1 MSACYHCQQPIPPG
15 INITDDH
22 GHHYCCHACQAV
34 AQIINA
40 HHLDQYY
47 QVRDRPAPRPEH
59 PYDPAH
65 WQAYDIPEIAA
76 QYTYKDGDE
85 QEIHLYIDGLHCAAC
100 TWLISRALQD
110 AHGISHARINLGTGL
125 AEIRWRDTP
134 LSAILATI
142 ASLGYTPNL
151 HTPDKNDDNQRRE
164 RNHDLLRLI
173 VAGLGMMQV
182 MMFATGLYTGAW
194 HGIDR
199 EYEQLLRWISLLC
212 SAPVMLYAGYPYL
225 KNAWLGLRHR
235 QPNMDLPIALACAGA
250 WLASLYHTV
259 IGRGEIYY
267 DGVTMFIFFI
277 SISRYLEAHTRR
289 RARHNQQ
296 HFARLLPDAVYKYND
311 SGETQLVPLP
321 TIQPGDHIRVLPT
334 HTIPVDGEIT
344 HGASRID
351 EQMLTGESTPQY
363 KTIGDRVHAGSTNLQ
378 SPLDI
383 RVSQTG
389 QQTTLAAIRRISARA
404 EQHRS
409 PQIDRNEALAQHT
422 VLAVLIFAAAGYLL
436 WQFID
441 PARAF
446 DIALAILVATCPCA
460 LSLATPTVLTAALNH
475 AHKHHILIKN
485 SNTLDRLNHI
495 RRILFDK
502 TGTLTQGKYQLQ
514 QSDYYGNPARLLAI
528 AKTLETHSTHPI
540 AWYYSQQPVATVSMD
555 NIEQHS
561 GKGIS
566 GDCDGSRWHIGSAAY
581 MQENGVEGFP
591 PSPCGG
597 GDGGGVRPH
606 TAAAETSTELPP
618 PPVGEGWGGVR
629 SHTADAESSTEQPPL
644 LQGAPADVG
653 RPFMADTKNV
663 GHKCPTC
670 EAHNPLPCEAGE
682 GRGGSVEKSRVA
694 TTENN
699 AEMPTATETPANLPP
714 PPVGEGGGGGSVRSA
729 ISDAETSSGKT
740 ANPSPIAAATTTVT
754 NHGAPQYPADETAP
768 GEPLVTPPHPSPTG
782 GGSAMAATLRAAAE
796 SSTELPPPL
805 QGAPAPAAG
814 EGRGGG
820 SARSAISDAETSSGK
835 TANPSPTAAPETTN
849 HVYLAENHELRAH
862 YQLGDP
868 ERANLAA
875 TLAQLKTRYHLA
887 IASGDRAD
895 NVARLAARYGIE
907 DWHGGL
913 DPAAKLA
920 LLEAND
926 PEHTLMIGDGI
937 NDAPVLARASVSVAV
952 GRANPLSQ
960 THADI
965 VLLRH
970 GPEALPYLLDLA
982 ARSRRITRQNLIW
995 ATVYNLTILPLA
1007 ISGYLTPW
1015 IAALGMSASSLL
1027 VIANALRIHRTAP
1040 PPSAE

>member
-1 MSACYHCQQPIPPG
+1 MSACYHCQQPIPAG
-15 INITDDH
+15 IHIQDSH
-22 GHHYCCHACQAV
+22 GHAYCCHACEAV
-34 AQIINA
+34 AQIISA
-40 HHLDQYY
+40 HHLEQYY

-59 PYDPAH
+59 PWDASH
-65 WQAYDIPEIAA
+65 WQAYDLPEIAA
-76 QYTYKDGDE
+76 QYIYQDGDD

-110 AHGISHARINLGTGL
+110 AHGINHARINLGTGR

-151 HTPDKNDDNQRRE
+151 HTPDEEDNKQRRE

-194 HGIDR
+194 HGIDH

-250 WLASLYHTV
+250 WLASLYHTL

-311 SGETQLVPLP
+311 RGETQLVPLP
-321 TIQPGDHIRVLPT
+321 AIQPGDHIRVLPT

-344 HGASRID
+344 GGASRID
-351 EQMLTGESTPQY
+351 ENMLTGESTPQY
-363 KTIGDRVHAGSTNLQ
+363 KTSGDRVHAGSTNLQ

-383 RVSQTG
+383 RVTQTG

-422 VLAVLIFAAAGYLL
+422 VLAVLVLAAAGYLL
-436 WQFID
+436 WQWID

-485 SNTLDRLNHI
+485 SNTLDRLPHI

-514 QSDYYGNPARLLAI
+514 QSDYHGEPQLLLTI

-540 AWYYSQQPVATVSMD
+540 AWYYSQQPVATVAMD

-566 GDCDGSRWHIGSAAY
+566 GDYDGSRWHIGSAAY
-581 MQENGVEGFP
+581 MQENSVEIP
-591 PSPCGG
+591 PP
-597 GDGGGVRPH
+597 
-606 TAAAETSTELPP
+606 EQPP
-618 PPVGEGWGGVR
+618 PPVGEGWDGAYP
-629 SHTADAESSTEQPPL
+629 HTTDADTTTDAGWPL
-644 LQGAPADVG
+644 
-653 RPFMADTKNV
+653 MADKNNV
-663 GHKCPTC
+663 GHKYPTY
-670 EAHNPLPCEAGE
+670 EENNPLPCEAGE
-682 GRGGSVEKSRVA
+682 GWGGGVEKSRMA
-694 TTENN
+694 TTDDK
-699 AEMPTATETPANLPP
+699 AVPCDPKLPP
-714 PPVGEGGGGGSVRSA
+714 PR
-729 ISDAETSSGKT
+729 
-740 ANPSPIAAATTTVT
+740 
-754 NHGAPQYPADETAP
+754 
-768 GEPLVTPPHPSPTG
+768 PSPTG
-782 GGSAMAATLRAAAE
+782 GESALT
-796 SSTELPPPL
+796 
-805 QGAPAPAAG
+805 
-814 EGRGGG
+814 
-820 SARSAISDAETSSGK
+820 DA
-835 TANPSPTAAPETTN
+835 NTT
-849 HVYLAENHELRAH
+849 HVYLAENRELRAH

-868 ERANLAA
+868 ERDNLAA
-875 TLAQLKTRYHLA
+875 TLARLQAHYHLA
-887 IASGDRAD
+887 IASGDRAE
-895 NVARLAARYGIE
+895 NVARLAARYGIT

-965 VLLRH
+965 VLLKN

-1015 IAALGMSASSLL
+1015 IAALGMSTSSLL
-1027 VIANALRIHRTAP
+1027 VIANALRIHRTP
-1040 PPSAE
+1040 PPPATE

>member
-1 MSACYHCQQPIPPG
+1 MNCYHCQQPVPAG
-15 INITDDH
+15 IHITDDH
-22 GHHYCCHACQAV
+22 GHAYCCHACEAV
-34 AQIINA
+34 AHIISA
-40 HHLDQYY
+40 HHLEQYY

-65 WQAYDIPEIAA
+65 WQAYDLPEIAA
-76 QYTYKDGDE
+76 QYTYKDGDD

-100 TWLISRALQD
+100 TWLISHALQD
-110 AHGISHARINLGTGL
+110 AHGISHTRINLGTGR

-151 HTPDKNDDNQRRE
+151 HTPDEEDNKQRRE

-194 HGIDR
+194 HGIDH

-225 KNAWLGLRHR
+225 KNAWLSLRHR

-250 WLASLYHTV
+250 WLASLYHTL

-311 SGETQLVPLP
+311 RGEAQLVPLP
-321 TIQPGDHIRVLPT
+321 TIQPDDHIRVLPT

-344 HGASRID
+344 GGASRID
-351 EQMLTGESTPQY
+351 ENMLTGESTPQY
-363 KTIGDRVHAGSTNLQ
+363 KTSGDRVHAGSTNLQ

-383 RVSQTG
+383 RVTQTG

-409 PQIDRNEALAQHT
+409 PQIDRNQALAQQT
-422 VLAVLIFAAAGYLL
+422 VLAVLILAAAGYLL
-436 WQFID
+436 WQWIE

-485 SNTLDRLNHI
+485 SNTLDRLTHI

-502 TGTLTQGKYQLQ
+502 TGTLTQGKYQLRR
-514 QSDYYGNPARLLAI
+514 SDYYGEPQRLLAI

-540 AWYYSQQPVATVSMD
+540 AWYYSQQPVANVAMD

-566 GDCDGSRWHIGSAAY
+566 GDYDGSRWHIGSAAY
-581 MQENGVEGFP
+581 MQENGVEIP
-591 PSPCGG
+591 PA
-597 GDGGGVRPH
+597 D
-606 TAAAETSTELPP
+606 LPP
-618 PPVGEGWGGVR
+618 PPVGEGRGGVYP
-629 SHTADAESSTEQPPL
+629 HTTDAGWSL
-644 LQGAPADVG
+644 
-653 RPFMADTKNV
+653 MANKNNV
-663 GHKCPTC
+663 GHKYPTY
-670 EAHNPLPCEAGE
+670 EENTPLPCEAGE
-682 GRGGSVEKSRVA
+682 GWGGGVEKSRMA
-694 TTENN
+694 TTDNK
-699 AEMPTATETPANLPP
+699 AVPCDPKLPP
-714 PPVGEGGGGGSVRSA
+714 PR
-729 ISDAETSSGKT
+729 
-740 ANPSPIAAATTTVT
+740 
-754 NHGAPQYPADETAP
+754 
-768 GEPLVTPPHPSPTG
+768 PSPTG
-782 GGSAMAATLRAAAE
+782 GESALT
-796 SSTELPPPL
+796 
-805 QGAPAPAAG
+805 
-814 EGRGGG
+814 
-820 SARSAISDAETSSGK
+820 DA
-835 TANPSPTAAPETTN
+835 NTT
-849 HVYLAENHELRAH
+849 HVYLAENRELRAH

-868 ERANLAA
+868 ERDNLAA
-875 TLAQLKTRYHLA
+875 TLARLRAHYHLA
-887 IASGDRAD
+887 IASGDRVE
-895 NVARLAARYGIE
+895 NVARLAARYGIT

-937 NDAPVLARASVSVAV
+937 NDAPVLARTSVSVAV

-965 VLLRH
+965 VLLKN

-1015 IAALGMSASSLL
+1015 IAALGMSTSSLL
-1027 VIANALRIHRTAP
+1027 VIANALRIHRTP
-1040 PPSAE
+1040 PPPAAE

>member
-1 MSACYHCQQPIPPG
+1 MSACYHCQQPVPAG
-15 INITDDH
+15 IHIQDSH
-22 GHHYCCHACQAV
+22 GHAYCCHACEAV
-34 AQIINA
+34 AHIISA
-40 HHLDQYY
+40 HHLEQYY

-65 WQAYDIPEIAA
+65 WQAYDLPEIAA
-76 QYTYKDGDE
+76 QYTYKDGDD

-100 TWLISRALQD
+100 TWLISHALQD
-110 AHGISHARINLGTGL
+110 AHGINHTRINLGTGR

-151 HTPDKNDDNQRRE
+151 HTPDEEDNKQRRE

-194 HGIDR
+194 HGIDH

-250 WLASLYHTV
+250 WLASLYHTL

-311 SGETQLVPLP
+311 RGETQLVPLP
-321 TIQPGDHIRVLPT
+321 AIQPGDHIRVLPT

-344 HGASRID
+344 GGASRID
-351 EQMLTGESTPQY
+351 ENMLTGESTPQY
-363 KTIGDRVHAGSTNLQ
+363 KTSGDRVHAGSTNLQ

-383 RVSQTG
+383 RVTQTG

-409 PQIDRNEALAQHT
+409 PQIDRNQALAQQT
-422 VLAVLIFAAAGYLL
+422 VLAVLILAAAGYLL
-436 WQFID
+436 WQWIE

-485 SNTLDRLNHI
+485 SNTLDRLTHI

-502 TGTLTQGKYQLQ
+502 TGTLTQGKYQLHR
-514 QSDYYGNPARLLAI
+514 SDYYGEPQRLLAI

-540 AWYYSQQPVATVSMD
+540 AWYYSQQPVAGVTMD

-566 GDCDGSRWHIGSAAY
+566 GDYDGSRWHIGSAAY
-581 MQENGVEGFP
+581 MQENGVEIP
-591 PSPCGG
+591 P
-597 GDGGGVRPH
+597 
-606 TAAAETSTELPP
+606 TEQPP

-629 SHTADAESSTEQPPL
+629 SHTADANTTTDAGWPL
-644 LQGAPADVG
+644 
-653 RPFMADTKNV
+653 MADKNNV
-663 GHKCPTC
+663 GHKYPTY
-670 EAHNPLPCEAGE
+670 EENNPLPCEAGE
-682 GRGGSVEKSRVA
+682 GWGGGVEKSRMA
-694 TTENN
+694 TTDDK
-699 AEMPTATETPANLPP
+699 AVPCDPKL
-714 PPVGEGGGGGSVRSA
+714 
-729 ISDAETSSGKT
+729 
-740 ANPSPIAAATTTVT
+740 
-754 NHGAPQYPADETAP
+754 
-768 GEPLVTPPHPSPTG
+768 TPPRPSPTG
-782 GGSAMAATLRAAAE
+782 GGSALT
-796 SSTELPPPL
+796 
-805 QGAPAPAAG
+805 
-814 EGRGGG
+814 
-820 SARSAISDAETSSGK
+820 DA
-835 TANPSPTAAPETTN
+835 NTT
-849 HVYLAENHELRAH
+849 HVYLAENRELRAH

-868 ERANLAA
+868 ERDNLAA
-875 TLAQLKTRYHLA
+875 TLARLQAHYHLA
-887 IASGDRAD
+887 IASGDRAE
-895 NVARLAARYGIE
+895 NVARLAARYGIT

-965 VLLRH
+965 VLLKN

-1015 IAALGMSASSLL
+1015 IAALGMSTSSLL
-1027 VIANALRIHRTAP
+1027 VIANALRIHRTP
-1040 PPSAE
+1040 PPPATE

>member
-1 MSACYHCQQPIPPG
+1 MSACYHCQQPIPAG
-15 INITDDH
+15 IHIQDSH
-22 GHHYCCHACQAV
+22 GHRYCCHACQAV
-34 AQIINA
+34 AQIISA

-59 PYDPAH
+59 PWDASH
-65 WQAYDIPEIAA
+65 WQAYDLPEIAA
-76 QYTYKDGDE
+76 QYIYQDGDE

-110 AHGISHARINLGTGL
+110 AHGINHARINLGTGR

-151 HTPDKNDDNQRRE
+151 HTPDKSDDKQRRE

-194 HGIDR
+194 HGIDH

-250 WLASLYHTV
+250 WLASLYHTL

-311 SGETQLVPLP
+311 RGEAQLVPLP

-344 HGASRID
+344 GGASRID

-363 KTIGDRVHAGSTNLQ
+363 KTSGDRVHAGSTNLQ

-383 RVSQTG
+383 RVTQTG

-422 VLAVLIFAAAGYLL
+422 VLAVLVLAAAGYLL
-436 WQFID
+436 WQWID

-485 SNTLDRLNHI
+485 SNTLDRLPHI

-502 TGTLTQGKYQLQ
+502 TGTLTQGKYQLRR
-514 QSDYYGNPARLLAI
+514 SDYYGEPQRLLAI

-540 AWYYSQQPVATVSMD
+540 AWYYSQQPVANVAMD

-566 GDCDGSRWHIGSAAY
+566 GDYDGSRWHIGSAAY
-581 MQENGVEGFP
+581 MQENGVDGFS

-597 GDGGGVRPH
+597 GSGVHPH
-606 TAAAETSTELPP
+606 TTDADTTTDVGWVSAQRVTQQPNTETPAELSPS
-618 PPVGEGWGGVR
+618 PVGDWNSASEGRENWGGVR
-629 SHTADAESSTEQPPL
+629 SDS
-644 LQGAPADVG
+644 
-653 RPFMADTKNV
+653 
-663 GHKCPTC
+663 
-670 EAHNPLPCEAGE
+670 PLPQW
-682 GRGGSVEKSRVA
+682 GRGRGWGLPAHLTSESA
-694 TTENN
+694 TN
-699 AEMPTATETPANLPP
+699 ET
-714 PPVGEGGGGGSVRSA
+714 
-729 ISDAETSSGKT
+729 D
-740 ANPSPIAAATTTVT
+740 TTTT
-754 NHGAPQYPADETAP
+754 
-768 GEPLVTPPHPSPTG
+768 
-782 GGSAMAATLRAAAE
+782 
-796 SSTELPPPL
+796 
-805 QGAPAPAAG
+805 
-814 EGRGGG
+814 
-820 SARSAISDAETSSGK
+820 
-835 TANPSPTAAPETTN
+835 
-849 HVYLAENHELRAH
+849 HVYLAENRTLRAH

-875 TLAQLKTRYHLA
+875 TLTQLQSHYHLA
-887 IASGDRAD
+887 IASGDRAE
-895 NVARLAARYGIE
+895 NVARLAARYGIA

-965 VLLRH
+965 VLLKN
-970 GPEALPYLLDLA
+970 GPEALPYLLELA
-982 ARSRRITRQNLIW
+982 ARSRRITRQNLAW

-1007 ISGYLTPW
+1007 ISGHLTPW

-1027 VIANALRIHRTAP
+1027 VIANALRIHRTTP
-1040 PPSAE
+1040 PPAE

>member
-1 MSACYHCQQPIPPG
+1 MSACYHCQQPVPAG
-15 INITDDH
+15 IHIQDSH
-22 GHHYCCHACQAV
+22 GHAYCCHACEAV
-34 AQIINA
+34 AHIISA
-40 HHLDQYY
+40 HHLEQYY

-65 WQAYDIPEIAA
+65 WQAYDLPEIAA
-76 QYTYKDGDE
+76 QYTYKDGDD

-100 TWLISRALQD
+100 TWLISHALQD
-110 AHGISHARINLGTGL
+110 AHGINHTRINLGTGR

-151 HTPDKNDDNQRRE
+151 HTPDEEDNKQRRE

-194 HGIDR
+194 HGIDH

-250 WLASLYHTV
+250 WLASLYHTL

-311 SGETQLVPLP
+311 RGETQLVPLP
-321 TIQPGDHIRVLPT
+321 AIQPGDHIRVLPT

-344 HGASRID
+344 GGASRID
-351 EQMLTGESTPQY
+351 ENMLTGESTPQY
-363 KTIGDRVHAGSTNLQ
+363 KTSGDRVHAGSTNLQ

-383 RVSQTG
+383 RVTQTG

-409 PQIDRNEALAQHT
+409 PQIDRNQALAQQT
-422 VLAVLIFAAAGYLL
+422 VLAVLILAAAGYLL
-436 WQFID
+436 WQWIE

-485 SNTLDRLNHI
+485 SNTLDRLTHI

-502 TGTLTQGKYQLQ
+502 TGTLTQGKYQLHR
-514 QSDYYGNPARLLAI
+514 SDYYGEPQRLLAI

-540 AWYYSQQPVATVSMD
+540 AWYYSQQPVAGVTMD

-566 GDCDGSRWHIGSAAY
+566 GDYDGSRWHIGSAAY
-581 MQENGVEGFP
+581 MQENGVEIP
-591 PSPCGG
+591 P
-597 GDGGGVRPH
+597 
-606 TAAAETSTELPP
+606 TEQPP

-629 SHTADAESSTEQPPL
+629 SHTADANTTTDAGWPL
-644 LQGAPADVG
+644 
-653 RPFMADTKNV
+653 MADKNNV
-663 GHKCPTC
+663 GHKYPTY
-670 EAHNPLPCEAGE
+670 EENNPLPCEAGE
-682 GRGGSVEKSRVA
+682 GWGGGVEKSRMA
-694 TTENN
+694 TTDDK
-699 AEMPTATETPANLPP
+699 AVPCDPKLPP
-714 PPVGEGGGGGSVRSA
+714 PR
-729 ISDAETSSGKT
+729 
-740 ANPSPIAAATTTVT
+740 
-754 NHGAPQYPADETAP
+754 
-768 GEPLVTPPHPSPTG
+768 PSPTG
-782 GGSAMAATLRAAAE
+782 GESALT
-796 SSTELPPPL
+796 
-805 QGAPAPAAG
+805 
-814 EGRGGG
+814 
-820 SARSAISDAETSSGK
+820 DA
-835 TANPSPTAAPETTN
+835 NTT
-849 HVYLAENHELRAH
+849 HVYLAENRELRAH

-868 ERANLAA
+868 ERDNLAA
-875 TLAQLKTRYHLA
+875 TLARLQAHYHLA
-887 IASGDRAD
+887 IASGDRAE
-895 NVARLAARYGIE
+895 NVARLAARYGIT

-965 VLLRH
+965 VLLKN

-1015 IAALGMSASSLL
+1015 IAALGMSTSSLL
-1027 VIANALRIHRTAP
+1027 VIANALRIHRTP
-1040 PPSAE
+1040 PPPATE

>member
-1 MSACYHCQQPIPPG
+1 MNCYHCQQPVPAG
-15 INITDDH
+15 IHITDDH
-22 GHHYCCHACQAV
+22 GHAYCCHACEAV
-34 AQIINA
+34 AHIISA
-40 HHLDQYY
+40 HHLEQYY

-65 WQAYDIPEIAA
+65 WQAYDLPEIAA
-76 QYTYKDGDE
+76 QYTYKDGDD

-100 TWLISRALQD
+100 TWLISHALQD
-110 AHGISHARINLGTGL
+110 AHGISHTRINLGTGR

-151 HTPDKNDDNQRRE
+151 HTPDEEDNKQRRE

-194 HGIDR
+194 HGIDH

-250 WLASLYHTV
+250 WLASLYHTL

-311 SGETQLVPLP
+311 RGEAQLVPLP
-321 TIQPGDHIRVLPT
+321 TIQPDDHIRVLPT

-344 HGASRID
+344 GGASRID
-351 EQMLTGESTPQY
+351 ENMLTGESTPQY
-363 KTIGDRVHAGSTNLQ
+363 KTSGDRVHAGSTNLQ

-383 RVSQTG
+383 RVTQTG

-409 PQIDRNEALAQHT
+409 PRIDRNQALAQQT
-422 VLAVLIFAAAGYLL
+422 VLAVLILAAAGYLL
-436 WQFID
+436 WQWID

-485 SNTLDRLNHI
+485 SNTLDRLTHI

-502 TGTLTQGKYQLQ
+502 TGTLTQGKYQLRR
-514 QSDYYGNPARLLAI
+514 SDYYGEPQRLLAI

-540 AWYYSQQPVATVSMD
+540 AWYYSQQPVANVAMD

-566 GDCDGSRWHIGSAAY
+566 GDYDGSRWHIGSAAY
-581 MQENGVEGFP
+581 MQENGVAIP
-591 PSPCGG
+591 
-597 GDGGGVRPH
+597 
-606 TAAAETSTELPP
+606 L
-618 PPVGEGWGGVR
+618 
-629 SHTADAESSTEQPPL
+629 AD
-644 LQGAPADVG
+644 
-653 RPFMADTKNV
+653 
-663 GHKCPTC
+663 
-670 EAHNPLPCEAGE
+670 
-682 GRGGSVEKSRVA
+682 
-694 TTENN
+694 
-699 AEMPTATETPANLPP
+699 
-714 PPVGEGGGGGSVRSA
+714 
-729 ISDAETSSGKT
+729 
-740 ANPSPIAAATTTVT
+740 
-754 NHGAPQYPADETAP
+754 
-768 GEPLVTPPHPSPTG
+768 
-782 GGSAMAATLRAAAE
+782 
-796 SSTELPPPL
+796 LPPPL
-805 QGAPAPAAG
+805 QDALASAAG

-820 SARSAISDAETSSGK
+820 KPDRLTAAASTAIPNNEIEQPAAAETPA
-835 TANPSPTAAPETTN
+835 TPENTT
-849 HVYLAENHELRAH
+849 HVYLAENRELRAH

-868 ERANLAA
+868 ERDNLAA
-875 TLAQLKTRYHLA
+875 TLARLQAHYHLA
-887 IASGDRAD
+887 IASGDRAE
-895 NVARLAARYGIE
+895 NVARLAARYSIA

-965 VLLRH
+965 VLLKN
-970 GPEALPYLLDLA
+970 GPEALPYLLELA
-982 ARSRRITRQNLIW
+982 ARSRRITRQNLAW

-1007 ISGYLTPW
+1007 ISGHLTPW
-1015 IAALGMSASSLL
+1015 IAALGMSTSSLL
-1027 VIANALRIHRTAP
+1027 VIANALRIHRTP
-1040 PPSAE
+1040 PPPAAE

>member
-1 MSACYHCQQPIPPG
+1 MNCYHCQQPVPAG
-15 INITDDH
+15 IHITDDH
-22 GHHYCCHACQAV
+22 GHAYCCHACEAV
-34 AQIINA
+34 AHIISA
-40 HHLDQYY
+40 HHLEQYY

-65 WQAYDIPEIAA
+65 WQAYDLPEIAA
-76 QYTYKDGDE
+76 QYTYKDGDD

-100 TWLISRALQD
+100 TWLISHALQD

-151 HTPDKNDDNQRRE
+151 HTPDEEDNKQRRE

-194 HGIDR
+194 HGIDH

-225 KNAWLGLRHR
+225 KNAWLSLRHR

-250 WLASLYHTV
+250 WLASLYHTL

-311 SGETQLVPLP
+311 RGETQLVPLP
-321 TIQPGDHIRVLPT
+321 AIQPGDHIRVLPT

-344 HGASRID
+344 GGASRID
-351 EQMLTGESTPQY
+351 ENMLTGESTPQY
-363 KTIGDRVHAGSTNLQ
+363 KTSGDRVHAGSTNLQ

-383 RVSQTG
+383 RVTQTG

-409 PQIDRNEALAQHT
+409 PQIDRNQALAQQT
-422 VLAVLIFAAAGYLL
+422 VLAVLILAAAGYLL
-436 WQFID
+436 WQWIE

-485 SNTLDRLNHI
+485 SNTLDRLTHI

-502 TGTLTQGKYQLQ
+502 TGTLTQGKYQLRR
-514 QSDYYGNPARLLAI
+514 SDYYGEPRRLLAI

-540 AWYYSQQPVATVSMD
+540 AWYYSQQPVANVAMD

-566 GDCDGSRWHIGSAAY
+566 GDYDGSRWHIGSAAY
-581 MQENGVEGFP
+581 MQENGVEIP
-591 PSPCGG
+591 P
-597 GDGGGVRPH
+597 
-606 TAAAETSTELPP
+606 TEQPP
-618 PPVGEGWGGVR
+618 PPVGEGWDGAYP
-629 SHTADAESSTEQPPL
+629 HTTDADTTTD
-644 LQGAPADVG
+644 ADWSL
-653 RPFMADTKNV
+653 MADKNNV
-663 GHKCPTC
+663 GHKYPTY
-670 EAHNPLPCEAGE
+670 EENNPLPCEAGE
-682 GRGGSVEKSRVA
+682 GWGGGVEKSR
-694 TTENN
+694 
-699 AEMPTATETPANLPP
+699 M
-714 PPVGEGGGGGSVRSA
+714 A
-729 ISDAETSSGKT
+729 ITDNKAIPCDPK
-740 ANPSPIAAATTTVT
+740 
-754 NHGAPQYPADETAP
+754 
-768 GEPLVTPPHPSPTG
+768 LTPPRPSPTG
-782 GGSAMAATLRAAAE
+782 GGSALT
-796 SSTELPPPL
+796 
-805 QGAPAPAAG
+805 
-814 EGRGGG
+814 
-820 SARSAISDAETSSGK
+820 DA
-835 TANPSPTAAPETTN
+835 NTT
-849 HVYLAENHELRAH
+849 HVYLAENCELRAH

-868 ERANLAA
+868 ERDNLAA
-875 TLAQLKTRYHLA
+875 TLARLQAHYHLA
-887 IASGDRAD
+887 IASGDRVE
-895 NVARLAARYGIE
+895 NVARLAARYGIT

-965 VLLRH
+965 VLLKN

-1015 IAALGMSASSLL
+1015 IAALGMSTSSLL
-1027 VIANALRIHRTAP
+1027 VIANALRIHRTP
-1040 PPSAE
+1040 PPPAAE

>member
-1 MSACYHCQQPIPPG
+1 MNCYHCQQPVPAG
-15 INITDDH
+15 IHITDDH
-22 GHHYCCHACQAV
+22 GHAYCCHACEAV
-34 AQIINA
+34 AHIISA
-40 HHLDQYY
+40 HHLEQYY

-65 WQAYDIPEIAA
+65 WQAYDLLEIAA
-76 QYTYKDGDE
+76 QYTYKDGDD

-100 TWLISRALQD
+100 TWLISHALQD
-110 AHGISHARINLGTGL
+110 AHGISHTRINLGTGR

-199 EYEQLLRWISLLC
+199 EYEQLLRWISLIC

-250 WLASLYHTV
+250 WLASLYHTL

-296 HFARLLPDAVYKYND
+296 HFARLLPDAVYKYDD
-311 SGETQLVPLP
+311 SGEPRLVPLP

-344 HGASRID
+344 GGASRID
-351 EQMLTGESTPQY
+351 ENMLTGESTPQY
-363 KTIGDRVHAGSTNLQ
+363 KTSGDRVHAGSTNLQ

-383 RVSQTG
+383 RVTQTG

-409 PQIDRNEALAQHT
+409 PQIDRNQALARQT
-422 VLAVLIFAAAGYLL
+422 VLAVLILAAAGYLL
-436 WQFID
+436 WQWID

-485 SNTLDRLNHI
+485 SNTLDRLTAI

-514 QSDYYGNPARLLAI
+514 NSDYHGEPQRLLAI

-540 AWYYSQQPVATVSMD
+540 AWYYSQQPVATVAMD

-566 GDCDGSRWHIGSAAY
+566 GDYDGSRWHIGSAAY
-581 MQENGVEGFP
+581 MQENGVDGFS

-597 GDGGGVRPH
+597 GSGVHPH
-606 TAAAETSTELPP
+606 TTDADTTTDVGWVSAQRVTQQPNTETPAELSPS
-618 PPVGEGWGGVR
+618 PVGDWNSASEGRENWGGVR
-629 SHTADAESSTEQPPL
+629 SDS
-644 LQGAPADVG
+644 
-653 RPFMADTKNV
+653 
-663 GHKCPTC
+663 
-670 EAHNPLPCEAGE
+670 PLPQW
-682 GRGGSVEKSRVA
+682 GRGRGWGLPAHLTSESA
-694 TTENN
+694 TN
-699 AEMPTATETPANLPP
+699 ET
-714 PPVGEGGGGGSVRSA
+714 
-729 ISDAETSSGKT
+729 D
-740 ANPSPIAAATTTVT
+740 TTTT
-754 NHGAPQYPADETAP
+754 
-768 GEPLVTPPHPSPTG
+768 
-782 GGSAMAATLRAAAE
+782 
-796 SSTELPPPL
+796 
-805 QGAPAPAAG
+805 
-814 EGRGGG
+814 
-820 SARSAISDAETSSGK
+820 
-835 TANPSPTAAPETTN
+835 
-849 HVYLAENHELRAH
+849 HVYLAENRTLRAH

-875 TLAQLKTRYHLA
+875 TLTQLQSHYHLA
-887 IASGDRAD
+887 IASGDRAE
-895 NVARLAARYGIE
+895 NVARLAARYGIA

-965 VLLRH
+965 VLLKN
-970 GPEALPYLLDLA
+970 GPEALPYLLELA
-982 ARSRRITRQNLIW
+982 ARSRRITRQNLAW

-1007 ISGYLTPW
+1007 ISGHLTPW

-1027 VIANALRIHRTAP
+1027 VIANALRIHRTTP
-1040 PPSAE
+1040 PPAE

>member
-1 MSACYHCQQPIPPG
+1 MNCYHCQQPVPAG
-15 INITDDH
+15 IHITDDH
-22 GHHYCCHACQAV
+22 GHAYCCHACEAV
-34 AQIINA
+34 AHIISA
-40 HHLDQYY
+40 HHLEQYY

-65 WQAYDIPEIAA
+65 WQAYDLPEIAA
-76 QYTYKDGDE
+76 QYTYKDGDD

-100 TWLISRALQD
+100 TWLISHALQD
-110 AHGISHARINLGTGL
+110 AHGISHTRINLGTGR

-151 HTPDKNDDNQRRE
+151 HTPDEEDNKQRRE

-194 HGIDR
+194 HGIDH

-250 WLASLYHTV
+250 WLASLYHTL

-296 HFARLLPDAVYKYND
+296 HFARLLPDAVYKHD
-311 SGETQLVPLP
+311 GDTLRLVPLP

-344 HGASRID
+344 GGASRID
-351 EQMLTGESTPQY
+351 ENMLTGESTPQY
-363 KTIGDRVHAGSTNLQ
+363 KTSGDRVHAGSTNLQ

-383 RVSQTG
+383 RVTQTG

-409 PQIDRNEALAQHT
+409 PQIDRNQALAQQT
-422 VLAVLIFAAAGYLL
+422 VLAVLILAAAGYLL
-436 WQFID
+436 WQWIE

-485 SNTLDRLNHI
+485 SNTLDRLTHI

-502 TGTLTQGKYQLQ
+502 TGTLTQGKYQLRR
-514 QSDYYGNPARLLAI
+514 SDYYGEPQRLLAI

-540 AWYYSQQPVATVSMD
+540 AWYYSQQPVANVAMD

-566 GDCDGSRWHIGSAAY
+566 GDYDGSRWHIGSAAY
-581 MQENGVEGFP
+581 MQENGVEIP
-591 PSPCGG
+591 P
-597 GDGGGVRPH
+597 
-606 TAAAETSTELPP
+606 AEQSP
-618 PPVGEGWGGVR
+618 PPVGEGRGGVYP
-629 SHTADAESSTEQPPL
+629 HTTDADWSL
-644 LQGAPADVG
+644 
-653 RPFMADTKNV
+653 MADKNNV
-663 GHKCPTC
+663 GHKYPTY
-670 EAHNPLPCEAGE
+670 EENTPLPCEAGE
-682 GRGGSVEKSRVA
+682 GWGGGVEKSR
-694 TTENN
+694 
-699 AEMPTATETPANLPP
+699 M
-714 PPVGEGGGGGSVRSA
+714 A
-729 ISDAETSSGKT
+729 ITDNKAVPCDPK
-740 ANPSPIAAATTTVT
+740 
-754 NHGAPQYPADETAP
+754 
-768 GEPLVTPPHPSPTG
+768 LTPPRPSPTG
-782 GGSAMAATLRAAAE
+782 GGSAPT
-796 SSTELPPPL
+796 
-805 QGAPAPAAG
+805 
-814 EGRGGG
+814 
-820 SARSAISDAETSSGK
+820 DA
-835 TANPSPTAAPETTN
+835 NTT
-849 HVYLAENHELRAH
+849 HVYLAENCELRAH

-868 ERANLAA
+868 ERDNLAA
-875 TLAQLKTRYHLA
+875 TLARLQAHYHLA
-887 IASGDRAD
+887 IASGDRAE
-895 NVARLAARYGIE
+895 NVARLAARYGIT
-907 DWHGGL
+907 DRHGGL

-965 VLLRH
+965 VLLKN

-1015 IAALGMSASSLL
+1015 IAALGMSTSSLL
-1027 VIANALRIHRTAP
+1027 VIANALRIHRTP
-1040 PPSAE
+1040 PPPATE

>member
-1 MSACYHCQQPIPPG
+1 MNCYHCQQPVPAG
-15 INITDDH
+15 IHITDDH
-22 GHHYCCHACQAV
+22 GHAYCCHACEAV
-34 AQIINA
+34 AHIISA
-40 HHLDQYY
+40 HHLEQYY

-65 WQAYDIPEIAA
+65 WQAYDLPEIAA
-76 QYTYKDGDE
+76 QYTYKEGDD

-100 TWLISRALQD
+100 TWLISHALQD
-110 AHGISHARINLGTGL
+110 AHGISHTRINLGTGR

-151 HTPDKNDDNQRRE
+151 HTPDEEDYKQRRE

-194 HGIDR
+194 HGIDH

-250 WLASLYHTV
+250 WLASLYHTL

-311 SGETQLVPLP
+311 RGETQLVPLP
-321 TIQPGDHIRVLPT
+321 AIQPGDHIRVLPT

-344 HGASRID
+344 GGASRID
-351 EQMLTGESTPQY
+351 ENMLTGESTPQY
-363 KTIGDRVHAGSTNLQ
+363 KTSGDRVHAGSTNLQ

-383 RVSQTG
+383 RVTQTG

-409 PQIDRNEALAQHT
+409 PQIDRNQALAQQT
-422 VLAVLIFAAAGYLL
+422 VLAVLILAAAGYLL
-436 WQFID
+436 WQWIE

-460 LSLATPTVLTAALNH
+460 LSLATPTVLTAALDH

-485 SNTLDRLNHI
+485 SNTLDRLTHI

-502 TGTLTQGKYQLQ
+502 TGTLTQGKYQLRR
-514 QSDYYGNPARLLAI
+514 SDYYGEPQRLLAI

-540 AWYYSQQPVATVSMD
+540 AWYYSQQPVANVAMD

-566 GDCDGSRWHIGSAAY
+566 GDYDGSRWHIGSAAY
-581 MQENGVEGFP
+581 MQENGVEIP
-591 PSPCGG
+591 PP
-597 GDGGGVRPH
+597 
-606 TAAAETSTELPP
+606 EQPP

-629 SHTADAESSTEQPPL
+629 SHTADADTTTDAGWPL
-644 LQGAPADVG
+644 
-653 RPFMADTKNV
+653 MADKNNV
-663 GHKCPTC
+663 GHKYPTY
-670 EAHNPLPCEAGE
+670 EENTPLSCEAGE
-682 GRGGSVEKSRVA
+682 GWGGGVEKSR
-694 TTENN
+694 
-699 AEMPTATETPANLPP
+699 M
-714 PPVGEGGGGGSVRSA
+714 
-729 ISDAETSSGKT
+729 
-740 ANPSPIAAATTTVT
+740 TTTDNKAV
-754 NHGAPQYPADETAP
+754 PCDPK
-768 GEPLVTPPHPSPTG
+768 LTPPRPSPTG
-782 GGSAMAATLRAAAE
+782 GGSALTDANAT
-796 SSTELPPPL
+796 
-805 QGAPAPAAG
+805 
-814 EGRGGG
+814 
-820 SARSAISDAETSSGK
+820 
-835 TANPSPTAAPETTN
+835 
-849 HVYLAENHELRAH
+849 HVYLAENRELRAH

-868 ERANLAA
+868 ERDNLAA
-875 TLAQLKTRYHLA
+875 TLARLQAHYHLA
-887 IASGDRAD
+887 IASGDRAE
-895 NVARLAARYGIE
+895 NVARLAARYGIT

-965 VLLRH
+965 VLLKN

-1015 IAALGMSASSLL
+1015 IAALGMSTSSLL
-1027 VIANALRIHRTAP
+1027 VIANALRIHRTLP
-1040 PPSAE
+1040 PPAAE

>member
-1 MSACYHCQQPIPPG
+1 MNCYHCQQPVPAG
-15 INITDDH
+15 IHITDDH
-22 GHHYCCHACQAV
+22 GHAYCCHACEAV
-34 AQIINA
+34 AHIISA
-40 HHLDQYY
+40 HHLEQYY

-65 WQAYDIPEIAA
+65 WQAYDLPEIAA
-76 QYTYKDGDE
+76 QYTYKDGDD
-85 QEIHLYIDGLHCAAC
+85 QEIHLYIDSLHCAAC
-100 TWLISRALQD
+100 TWLISHALQD
-110 AHGISHARINLGTGL
+110 AHGINHTRINLGTGR

-151 HTPDKNDDNQRRE
+151 HTPDEEDNKQRRE

-194 HGIDR
+194 HGIDH

-250 WLASLYHTV
+250 WLASLYHTL

-296 HFARLLPDAVYKYND
+296 HFARLLPDAVYKHD
-311 SGETQLVPLP
+311 GDTLRLVPLP

-344 HGASRID
+344 GGASRID
-351 EQMLTGESTPQY
+351 ENMLTGESTPQY
-363 KTIGDRVHAGSTNLQ
+363 KTSGDRVHAGSTNLQ

-383 RVSQTG
+383 RVTQTG

-409 PQIDRNEALAQHT
+409 PQIDRNQALAQQT
-422 VLAVLIFAAAGYLL
+422 VLAVLILAAAGYLL
-436 WQFID
+436 WQWID

-485 SNTLDRLNHI
+485 SNTLDRLTHI

-502 TGTLTQGKYQLQ
+502 TGTLTQGKYQLRR
-514 QSDYYGNPARLLAI
+514 SDYYGEPQRLLAI

-540 AWYYSQQPVATVSMD
+540 AWYYSQQPVANVAMD

-566 GDCDGSRWHIGSAAY
+566 GDYDGSRWHIGSAAY
-581 MQENGVEGFP
+581 MQENGVEIP
-591 PSPCGG
+591 PA
-597 GDGGGVRPH
+597 D
-606 TAAAETSTELPP
+606 LPP

-629 SHTADAESSTEQPPL
+629 SHTADADTTTDAGWPL
-644 LQGAPADVG
+644 
-653 RPFMADTKNV
+653 MADKNNV
-663 GHKCPTC
+663 GHKYPTY
-670 EAHNPLPCEAGE
+670 EENNPLPCEAGE
-682 GRGGSVEKSRVA
+682 GWGGGVKKSR
-694 TTENN
+694 
-699 AEMPTATETPANLPP
+699 M
-714 PPVGEGGGGGSVRSA
+714 A
-729 ISDAETSSGKT
+729 ITDNKAVPCDPK
-740 ANPSPIAAATTTVT
+740 
-754 NHGAPQYPADETAP
+754 
-768 GEPLVTPPHPSPTG
+768 LTPPRPSPTG
-782 GGSAMAATLRAAAE
+782 GGSALT
-796 SSTELPPPL
+796 
-805 QGAPAPAAG
+805 
-814 EGRGGG
+814 
-820 SARSAISDAETSSGK
+820 DA
-835 TANPSPTAAPETTN
+835 NTT
-849 HVYLAENHELRAH
+849 HVYLAENCELRAH

-868 ERANLAA
+868 ERDNLAA
-875 TLAQLKTRYHLA
+875 TLARLQAHYHLA
-887 IASGDRAD
+887 IASGDRAE
-895 NVARLAARYGIE
+895 NVARLAARYGIT

-965 VLLRH
+965 VLLKN
-970 GPEALPYLLDLA
+970 GPEALPYLLELA
-982 ARSRRITRQNLIW
+982 ARSRRITRQNLAW

-1007 ISGYLTPW
+1007 ISGHLTPW
-1015 IAALGMSASSLL
+1015 IAALGMSTSSLL
-1027 VIANALRIHRTAP
+1027 VIANALRIHRTP
-1040 PPSAE
+1040 PPPAAE

>member
-1 MSACYHCQQPIPPG
+1 MNCYHCQQPVPAG
-15 INITDDH
+15 IHITDDH
-22 GHHYCCHACQAV
+22 GHAYCCHACEAV
-34 AQIINA
+34 AHIISA
-40 HHLDQYY
+40 HHLEQYY

-65 WQAYDIPEIAA
+65 WQAYDLPEIAA
-76 QYTYKDGDE
+76 QYTYKDGDD

-100 TWLISRALQD
+100 TWLISHALQD
-110 AHGISHARINLGTGL
+110 AHGINHTRINLGTGR

-151 HTPDKNDDNQRRE
+151 HTPDEEDNKQRRE

-194 HGIDR
+194 HGIDH

-250 WLASLYHTV
+250 WLASLYHTL

-311 SGETQLVPLP
+311 RGEAQLVPLP

-344 HGASRID
+344 GGASRID
-351 EQMLTGESTPQY
+351 ENMLTGESTPQY
-363 KTIGDRVHAGSTNLQ
+363 KTSGDRVHAGSTNLQ

-383 RVSQTG
+383 RVTQTG

-409 PQIDRNEALAQHT
+409 PQIDRNQALAQQT
-422 VLAVLIFAAAGYLL
+422 VLAVLILAAAGYLL
-436 WQFID
+436 WQWIE

-485 SNTLDRLNHI
+485 SNTLDRLTHI

-502 TGTLTQGKYQLQ
+502 TGTLTQGKYQLRR
-514 QSDYYGNPARLLAI
+514 SDYYGEPRRLLAI

-540 AWYYSQQPVATVSMD
+540 AWYYSQQPVANVAMD

-566 GDCDGSRWHIGSAAY
+566 GDYDGSRWHIGSAAY
-581 MQENGVEGFP
+581 MQENGVEIP
-591 PSPCGG
+591 
-597 GDGGGVRPH
+597 
-606 TAAAETSTELPP
+606 
-618 PPVGEGWGGVR
+618 
-629 SHTADAESSTEQPPL
+629 
-644 LQGAPADVG
+644 PAD
-653 RPFMADTKNV
+653 
-663 GHKCPTC
+663 
-670 EAHNPLPCEAGE
+670 
-682 GRGGSVEKSRVA
+682 
-694 TTENN
+694 
-699 AEMPTATETPANLPP
+699 
-714 PPVGEGGGGGSVRSA
+714 
-729 ISDAETSSGKT
+729 
-740 ANPSPIAAATTTVT
+740 
-754 NHGAPQYPADETAP
+754 
-768 GEPLVTPPHPSPTG
+768 
-782 GGSAMAATLRAAAE
+782 
-796 SSTELPPPL
+796 LPPPL
-805 QGAPAPAAG
+805 QDALASAAG

-820 SARSAISDAETSSGK
+820 KPDRLTAAASTAIPNNEIEQPAAAETPA
-835 TANPSPTAAPETTN
+835 TPENTT
-849 HVYLAENHELRAH
+849 HVYLAENCELRAH

-868 ERANLAA
+868 ERDNLAA
-875 TLAQLKTRYHLA
+875 TLARLQAHYHLA
-887 IASGDRAD
+887 IASGDRAE
-895 NVARLAARYGIE
+895 NVARLAARYGIT
-907 DWHGGL
+907 DRHGGL

-965 VLLRH
+965 VLLKN

-1015 IAALGMSASSLL
+1015 IAALGMSTSSLL
-1027 VIANALRIHRTAP
+1027 VIANALRIHRTP
-1040 PPSAE
+1040 PPPATE

>member
-1 MSACYHCQQPIPPG
+1 MNCYHCQQPVPAG
-15 INITDDH
+15 IHITDDH
-22 GHHYCCHACQAV
+22 GHAYCCHACEAV
-34 AQIINA
+34 AHIISA
-40 HHLDQYY
+40 HHLEQYY

-65 WQAYDIPEIAA
+65 WQAYDLPEIAA
-76 QYTYKDGDE
+76 QYTYKDGDD

-100 TWLISRALQD
+100 TWLISHALQD
-110 AHGISHARINLGTGL
+110 AHGISHTRINLGTGR

-151 HTPDKNDDNQRRE
+151 HTPDEEDNKQRRE

-194 HGIDR
+194 HGIDH

-250 WLASLYHTV
+250 WLASLYHTL

-311 SGETQLVPLP
+311 RGEAQLVPLP

-344 HGASRID
+344 GGASRID
-351 EQMLTGESTPQY
+351 ENMLTGESTPQY
-363 KTIGDRVHAGSTNLQ
+363 KTSGDRVHAGSTNLQ

-383 RVSQTG
+383 RVTQTG

-409 PQIDRNEALAQHT
+409 PQIDRNQALAQQT
-422 VLAVLIFAAAGYLL
+422 VLAVLILAAAGYLL
-436 WQFID
+436 WQWIE

-485 SNTLDRLNHI
+485 SNTLDRLTHI

-502 TGTLTQGKYQLQ
+502 TGTLTQGKYQLRR
-514 QSDYYGNPARLLAI
+514 SDYYGEPRRLLAI

-540 AWYYSQQPVATVSMD
+540 AWYYSQQPVANVAMD

-566 GDCDGSRWHIGSAAY
+566 GDYDGSRWHIGSAAY
-581 MQENGVEGFP
+581 MQENGVEIP
-591 PSPCGG
+591 PA
-597 GDGGGVRPH
+597 D
-606 TAAAETSTELPP
+606 LPP
-618 PPVGEGWGGVR
+618 PPVGEGRGGVYP
-629 SHTADAESSTEQPPL
+629 HTTATETSAEQPPPPVGEGRG
-644 LQGAPADVG
+644 GAYPHTAATEIPAEQPPPPVG
-653 RPFMADTKNV
+653 EGWDGAYPHTTDADTTTDADWSLMADKNNV
-663 GHKCPTC
+663 GHKYPTY
-670 EAHNPLPCEAGE
+670 EENNPLPCEAG
-682 GRGGSVEKSRVA
+682 GGWGGGVEKSRMA
-694 TTENN
+694 TTDNK
-699 AEMPTATETPANLPP
+699 AVPC
-714 PPVGEGGGGGSVRSA
+714 
-729 ISDAETSSGKT
+729 
-740 ANPSPIAAATTTVT
+740 
-754 NHGAPQYPADETAP
+754 YPK
-768 GEPLVTPPHPSPTG
+768 LTPPRPSPTG
-782 GGSAMAATLRAAAE
+782 GGSALT
-796 SSTELPPPL
+796 
-805 QGAPAPAAG
+805 
-814 EGRGGG
+814 
-820 SARSAISDAETSSGK
+820 DA
-835 TANPSPTAAPETTN
+835 NTT
-849 HVYLAENHELRAH
+849 HVYLAENRELRAH

-868 ERANLAA
+868 ERDNLAA
-875 TLAQLKTRYHLA
+875 TLARLQAHYHLA
-887 IASGDRAD
+887 IASGDRAE
-895 NVARLAARYGIE
+895 NVARLAARYGIT

-965 VLLRH
+965 VLLKN

-1015 IAALGMSASSLL
+1015 IAALGMSTSSLL
-1027 VIANALRIHRTAP
+1027 VIANALRIHRTLP
-1040 PPSAE
+1040 PPATK

>member
-1 MSACYHCQQPIPPG
+1 MSACYHCQQPVPAG
-15 INITDDH
+15 IHIQDSH
-22 GHHYCCHACQAV
+22 GHAYCCHACEAV
-34 AQIINA
+34 AHIISA
-40 HHLDQYY
+40 HHLEQYY

-65 WQAYDIPEIAA
+65 WQAYDLPEIAA
-76 QYTYKDGDE
+76 QYTYKDGDD

-100 TWLISRALQD
+100 TWLISHALQD
-110 AHGISHARINLGTGL
+110 AHGINHTRINLGTGR

-151 HTPDKNDDNQRRE
+151 HTPDEEDNKQRRE

-194 HGIDR
+194 HGIDH

-250 WLASLYHTV
+250 WLASLYHTL

-311 SGETQLVPLP
+311 RGETQLVPLP
-321 TIQPGDHIRVLPT
+321 AIQPGDHIRVLPT

-344 HGASRID
+344 GGASRID
-351 EQMLTGESTPQY
+351 ENMLTGESTPQY
-363 KTIGDRVHAGSTNLQ
+363 KTSGDRVHAGSTNLQ

-383 RVSQTG
+383 RVTQTG

-409 PQIDRNEALAQHT
+409 PQIDRNQALAQQT
-422 VLAVLIFAAAGYLL
+422 VLAVLILAAAGYLL
-436 WQFID
+436 WQWID

-485 SNTLDRLNHI
+485 SNTLDRLTHI

-502 TGTLTQGKYQLQ
+502 TGTLTQGKYQLRRR
-514 QSDYYGNPARLLAI
+514 DYYGEPQRLLAI

-540 AWYYSQQPVATVSMD
+540 AWYYSQQPVANVAMD

-566 GDCDGSRWHIGSAAY
+566 GDYDGSRWHIGSAAY
-581 MQENGVEGFP
+581 MQENGVEIP
-591 PSPCGG
+591 P
-597 GDGGGVRPH
+597 
-606 TAAAETSTELPP
+606 TEQPP
-618 PPVGEGWGGVR
+618 PPVGEGWDGVR
-629 SHTADAESSTEQPPL
+629 SHTADADTTTDAGWSL
-644 LQGAPADVG
+644 
-653 RPFMADTKNV
+653 MADKNNV
-663 GHKCPTC
+663 GHKYPTY
-670 EAHNPLPCEAGE
+670 EENNPLPCEAGE
-682 GRGGSVEKSRVA
+682 GWGGGVEKSRMA
-694 TTENN
+694 TTDNK
-699 AEMPTATETPANLPP
+699 AVPCDPKL
-714 PPVGEGGGGGSVRSA
+714 
-729 ISDAETSSGKT
+729 
-740 ANPSPIAAATTTVT
+740 
-754 NHGAPQYPADETAP
+754 
-768 GEPLVTPPHPSPTG
+768 TPPRPSPTG
-782 GGSAMAATLRAAAE
+782 GESALT
-796 SSTELPPPL
+796 
-805 QGAPAPAAG
+805 
-814 EGRGGG
+814 
-820 SARSAISDAETSSGK
+820 DA
-835 TANPSPTAAPETTN
+835 NTT
-849 HVYLAENHELRAH
+849 HVYLAENRELRAH

-868 ERANLAA
+868 ERDNLAA
-875 TLAQLKTRYHLA
+875 TLARLQAHYHLA
-887 IASGDRAD
+887 IASGDRAE
-895 NVARLAARYGIE
+895 NVARLAARYGIT
-907 DWHGGL
+907 DRHGGL

-965 VLLRH
+965 VLLKN

-1015 IAALGMSASSLL
+1015 IAALGMSTSSLL
-1027 VIANALRIHRTAP
+1027 VIANALRIHRTLP
-1040 PPSAE
+1040 PPAAE

>member
-1 MSACYHCQQPIPPG
+1 MSACYHCQQPIPAG
-15 INITDDH
+15 IHIQDSH
-22 GHHYCCHACQAV
+22 GHRYCCHACQAV
-34 AQIINA
+34 AQIISA

-59 PYDPAH
+59 PWDASH
-65 WQAYDIPEIAA
+65 WQAYDLPEIAA
-76 QYTYKDGDE
+76 QYIYQDGDE

-110 AHGISHARINLGTGL
+110 AHGINHARINLGTGR

-151 HTPDKNDDNQRRE
+151 HTPDKSDDKQRRE

-194 HGIDR
+194 HGIDH

-250 WLASLYHTV
+250 WLASLYHTLM
-259 IGRGEIYY
+259 GRGEIYY

-311 SGETQLVPLP
+311 RGEAQLVPLP

-344 HGASRID
+344 GGASRID

-363 KTIGDRVHAGSTNLQ
+363 KTSGDRVHAGSTNLQ

-383 RVSQTG
+383 RVTQTG

-422 VLAVLIFAAAGYLL
+422 VLAVLVLAAAGYLL
-436 WQFID
+436 WQWID

-485 SNTLDRLNHI
+485 SNTLDRLPHI

-514 QSDYYGNPARLLAI
+514 QSDYHGEPQLLLTI

-540 AWYYSQQPVATVSMD
+540 AWYYSQQPVATVAMD

-566 GDCDGSRWHIGSAAY
+566 GDYDGSRWHIGSAAY
-581 MQENGVEGFP
+581 MQENGVDGFS

-597 GDGGGVRPH
+597 GSGVHPH
-606 TAAAETSTELPP
+606 TTDADTTTDVGWVSAQRVTQQPNTETPAELSPS
-618 PPVGEGWGGVR
+618 PVGDWNSASEGRENWGGVR
-629 SHTADAESSTEQPPL
+629 SDS
-644 LQGAPADVG
+644 
-653 RPFMADTKNV
+653 
-663 GHKCPTC
+663 
-670 EAHNPLPCEAGE
+670 PLPQW
-682 GRGGSVEKSRVA
+682 GRGRGWGLPAHLTSESA
-694 TTENN
+694 TN
-699 AEMPTATETPANLPP
+699 ET
-714 PPVGEGGGGGSVRSA
+714 
-729 ISDAETSSGKT
+729 D
-740 ANPSPIAAATTTVT
+740 TTTT
-754 NHGAPQYPADETAP
+754 
-768 GEPLVTPPHPSPTG
+768 
-782 GGSAMAATLRAAAE
+782 
-796 SSTELPPPL
+796 
-805 QGAPAPAAG
+805 
-814 EGRGGG
+814 
-820 SARSAISDAETSSGK
+820 
-835 TANPSPTAAPETTN
+835 
-849 HVYLAENHELRAH
+849 HVYLAENRTLRAH

-875 TLAQLKTRYHLA
+875 TLTQLQSHYHLA
-887 IASGDRAD
+887 IASGDRAE
-895 NVARLAARYGIE
+895 NVARLAARYGIA

-965 VLLRH
+965 VLLKN
-970 GPEALPYLLDLA
+970 GPEALPYLLELA
-982 ARSRRITRQNLIW
+982 ARSRRITRQNLAW

-1007 ISGYLTPW
+1007 ISGHLTPW

-1027 VIANALRIHRTAP
+1027 VIANALRIHRTTP
-1040 PPSAE
+1040 PPAE

>member
-1 MSACYHCQQPIPPG
+1 MNCYHCQQPVPAG
-15 INITDDH
+15 IHITDDH
-22 GHHYCCHACQAV
+22 GHAYCCHACEAV
-34 AQIINA
+34 AHIISA
-40 HHLDQYY
+40 HHLEQYY

-65 WQAYDIPEIAA
+65 WQAYDLPEIAA
-76 QYTYKDGDE
+76 QYTYKDGDD

-100 TWLISRALQD
+100 TWLISHALQD
-110 AHGISHARINLGTGL
+110 AHGISHTRINLGTGR

-151 HTPDKNDDNQRRE
+151 HTPDEEDNKQRRE

-194 HGIDR
+194 HGIDH

-212 SAPVMLYAGYPYL
+212 SVPVMLYAGYPYL

-250 WLASLYHTV
+250 WLASLYHTL

-311 SGETQLVPLP
+311 RGEAQLVPLP

-409 PQIDRNEALAQHT
+409 PQIDRNQALAQQT
-422 VLAVLIFAAAGYLL
+422 VLAVLILAAAGYLL
-436 WQFID
+436 WQWIE
-441 PARAF
+441 PTRAF

-485 SNTLDRLNHI
+485 SNTLDRLTHI

-502 TGTLTQGKYQLQ
+502 TGTLTQGKYQLRR
-514 QSDYYGNPARLLAI
+514 SDYYGEPRRLLAI

-540 AWYYSQQPVATVSMD
+540 AWYYSQQPVANVAMD

-566 GDCDGSRWHIGSAAY
+566 GDYNGSRWHIGSAAY
-581 MQENGVEGFP
+581 MQENGVEEFL

-597 GDGGGVRPH
+597 EDGGGVRFQTPDTET
-606 TAAAETSTELPP
+606 TAVLPSELLPS
-618 PPVGEGWGGVR
+618 PVGEGWGGV
-629 SHTADAESSTEQPPL
+629 SPHTAAVESSSKIPPPS
-644 LQGAPADVG
+644 QDASAS
-653 RPFMADTKNV
+653 A
-663 GHKCPTC
+663 
-670 EAHNPLPCEAGE
+670 AGE
-682 GRGGSVEKSRVA
+682 GWGRGKPDRLITAAS
-694 TTENN
+694 TTITNN
-699 AEMPTATETPANLPP
+699 EDKQPTKQLP
-714 PPVGEGGGGGSVRSA
+714 PPVGEGRVGSSEKQTT
-729 ISDAETSSGKT
+729 DA
-740 ANPSPIAAATTTVT
+740 NTT
-754 NHGAPQYPADETAP
+754 
-768 GEPLVTPPHPSPTG
+768 
-782 GGSAMAATLRAAAE
+782 
-796 SSTELPPPL
+796 
-805 QGAPAPAAG
+805 
-814 EGRGGG
+814 
-820 SARSAISDAETSSGK
+820 
-835 TANPSPTAAPETTN
+835 
-849 HVYLAENHELRAH
+849 HVYLAENRELRAH

-868 ERANLAA
+868 ERDNLAA
-875 TLAQLKTRYHLA
+875 TLARLQAHYHLA
-887 IASGDRAD
+887 IASGDRVE
-895 NVARLAARYGIE
+895 NVARLAARYGIT
-907 DWHGGL
+907 DRHGGL

-965 VLLRH
+965 VLLKN
-970 GPEALPYLLDLA
+970 GPEALPYLLELA

-1015 IAALGMSASSLL
+1015 IAALGMSTSSLL
-1027 VIANALRIHRTAP
+1027 VIANALRIHRTP
-1040 PPSAE
+1040 PPPATE

>member
-1 MSACYHCQQPIPPG
+1 MNCYHCQQPVPAG
-15 INITDDH
+15 IHITDDH
-22 GHHYCCHACQAV
+22 GHAYCCHACEAV
-34 AQIINA
+34 AHIISA
-40 HHLDQYY
+40 HHLEQYY

-65 WQAYDIPEIAA
+65 WQAYDLPEIAA
-76 QYTYKDGDE
+76 QYTYKDGDD

-100 TWLISRALQD
+100 TWLISHALQD
-110 AHGISHARINLGTGL
+110 AHGISHTRINLGTGR

-151 HTPDKNDDNQRRE
+151 HTPDEEDNKQRRE

-194 HGIDR
+194 HGIDH

-250 WLASLYHTV
+250 WLASLYHTL

-311 SGETQLVPLP
+311 RGEAQLVPLP

-344 HGASRID
+344 GGASRID
-351 EQMLTGESTPQY
+351 ENMLTGESTPQY

-409 PQIDRNEALAQHT
+409 PQIDRNEALARQT
-422 VLAVLIFAAAGYLL
+422 VLAVLILAAAGYLL
-436 WQFID
+436 WQWID

-485 SNTLDRLNHI
+485 SNTLDRLTHI

-502 TGTLTQGKYQLQ
+502 TGTLTQGKYQLHR
-514 QSDYYGNPARLLAI
+514 SDYYGEPQRLLAI

-540 AWYYSQQPVATVSMD
+540 AWYYSQQPVANVTMD

-566 GDCDGSRWHIGSAAY
+566 GDYDGSRWHIGSAAY
-581 MQENGVEGFP
+581 MQENGVEIP
-591 PSPCGG
+591 P
-597 GDGGGVRPH
+597 
-606 TAAAETSTELPP
+606 TEQPP

-629 SHTADAESSTEQPPL
+629 SHTADADTTTDAGWSL
-644 LQGAPADVG
+644 
-653 RPFMADTKNV
+653 MADKNNV
-663 GHKCPTC
+663 GHKYPTY
-670 EAHNPLPCEAGE
+670 EENNPLPCEAGE
-682 GRGGSVEKSRVA
+682 GWGGGVEKSRMA
-694 TTENN
+694 TTDNK
-699 AEMPTATETPANLPP
+699 AVPCDPKL
-714 PPVGEGGGGGSVRSA
+714 
-729 ISDAETSSGKT
+729 
-740 ANPSPIAAATTTVT
+740 
-754 NHGAPQYPADETAP
+754 
-768 GEPLVTPPHPSPTG
+768 TPPRPSPTG
-782 GGSAMAATLRAAAE
+782 GESALT
-796 SSTELPPPL
+796 
-805 QGAPAPAAG
+805 
-814 EGRGGG
+814 
-820 SARSAISDAETSSGK
+820 DA
-835 TANPSPTAAPETTN
+835 NTT
-849 HVYLAENHELRAH
+849 HVYLAENCELRAH

-868 ERANLAA
+868 ERDNLAA
-875 TLAQLKTRYHLA
+875 TLARLQAHYHLA
-887 IASGDRAD
+887 IASGDRAE
-895 NVARLAARYGIE
+895 NVARLAARYGIT

-965 VLLRH
+965 VLLKN

-1015 IAALGMSASSLL
+1015 IAALGMSTSSLL
-1027 VIANALRIHRTAP
+1027 VIANALRIHRTP
-1040 PPSAE
+1040 PPPATE

>member
-1 MSACYHCQQPIPPG
+1 MNCYHCQQPVPAG
-15 INITDDH
+15 IHITDDH
-22 GHHYCCHACQAV
+22 GHAYCCHACEAV
-34 AQIINA
+34 AHIISA
-40 HHLDQYY
+40 HHLEQYY

-65 WQAYDIPEIAA
+65 WQAYDLPEIAA
-76 QYTYKDGDE
+76 QYTYKDGDD

-100 TWLISRALQD
+100 TWLISHALQD
-110 AHGISHARINLGTGL
+110 AHGINHTRINLGTGR

-151 HTPDKNDDNQRRE
+151 HTPDEEDNKQRRE

-194 HGIDR
+194 HGIDH

-250 WLASLYHTV
+250 WLASLYHTL

-311 SGETQLVPLP
+311 RGEAQLVPLP

-344 HGASRID
+344 GGASRID
-351 EQMLTGESTPQY
+351 ENMLTGESTPQY
-363 KTIGDRVHAGSTNLQ
+363 KTSGDRVHAGSTNLQ

-383 RVSQTG
+383 RVTQTG

-409 PQIDRNEALAQHT
+409 PQIDRNQALAQQT
-422 VLAVLIFAAAGYLL
+422 VLAVLILAAAGYLL
-436 WQFID
+436 WQWIE

-485 SNTLDRLNHI
+485 SNTLDRLTHI

-502 TGTLTQGKYQLQ
+502 TGTLTQGKYQLRR
-514 QSDYYGNPARLLAI
+514 SDYYGEPQRLLAI

-540 AWYYSQQPVATVSMD
+540 AWYYSQQPVANVAMD

-566 GDCDGSRWHIGSAAY
+566 GDYDGSRWHIGSAAY
-581 MQENGVEGFP
+581 MQENGVEIP
-591 PSPCGG
+591 P
-597 GDGGGVRPH
+597 
-606 TAAAETSTELPP
+606 TEQPP
-618 PPVGEGWGGVR
+618 PPVGEGWGGAYP
-629 SHTADAESSTEQPPL
+629 HTADADTTTDAGWPL
-644 LQGAPADVG
+644 
-653 RPFMADTKNV
+653 MADKNNV
-663 GHKCPTC
+663 GHKYPTY
-670 EAHNPLPCEAGE
+670 EENTPLPCEAGE
-682 GRGGSVEKSRVA
+682 GWGGGVEKSRMA
-694 TTENN
+694 TTDNK
-699 AEMPTATETPANLPP
+699 AVPCDPKLPP
-714 PPVGEGGGGGSVRSA
+714 PR
-729 ISDAETSSGKT
+729 
-740 ANPSPIAAATTTVT
+740 
-754 NHGAPQYPADETAP
+754 
-768 GEPLVTPPHPSPTG
+768 PSPTG
-782 GGSAMAATLRAAAE
+782 GGSALT
-796 SSTELPPPL
+796 
-805 QGAPAPAAG
+805 
-814 EGRGGG
+814 
-820 SARSAISDAETSSGK
+820 DA
-835 TANPSPTAAPETTN
+835 NTT
-849 HVYLAENHELRAH
+849 HVYLAENRELRAH

-868 ERANLAA
+868 ERDNLAA
-875 TLAQLKTRYHLA
+875 TLARLQAHYHLA
-887 IASGDRAD
+887 IASGDRAE
-895 NVARLAARYGIE
+895 NVARLAARYGIT

-965 VLLRH
+965 VLLKN

-1015 IAALGMSASSLL
+1015 IAALGMSTSSLL
-1027 VIANALRIHRTAP
+1027 VIANALRIHRTP
-1040 PPSAE
+1040 PPPATE

>member
-1 MSACYHCQQPIPPG
+1 MNCYHCQQPVPAG
-15 INITDDH
+15 IHITDDH
-22 GHHYCCHACQAV
+22 GHAYCCHACEAV
-34 AQIINA
+34 AHIISA
-40 HHLDQYY
+40 HHLEQYY

-65 WQAYDIPEIAA
+65 WQAYDLPEIAA
-76 QYTYKDGDE
+76 QYTYKDGDD

-100 TWLISRALQD
+100 TWLISHALQD
-110 AHGISHARINLGTGL
+110 THGISHTRINLGTGR

-151 HTPDKNDDNQRRE
+151 HTPDEEDNKQRRE

-194 HGIDR
+194 HGIDH

-250 WLASLYHTV
+250 WLASLYHTL

-311 SGETQLVPLP
+311 RGETQLVPLP

-344 HGASRID
+344 GGASRID
-351 EQMLTGESTPQY
+351 ENMLTGESTPQY
-363 KTIGDRVHAGSTNLQ
+363 KTSGDRVHAGSTNLQ

-383 RVSQTG
+383 RVTQTG

-409 PQIDRNEALAQHT
+409 PQIDRNQALAQQT
-422 VLAVLIFAAAGYLL
+422 VLAVLILAAAGYLL
-436 WQFID
+436 WQWID

-485 SNTLDRLNHI
+485 SNTLDRLTHI

-502 TGTLTQGKYQLQ
+502 TGTLTQGKYQLRR
-514 QSDYYGNPARLLAI
+514 SDYYGEPRRLLAI

-540 AWYYSQQPVATVSMD
+540 AWYYSQQPVANVAMD

-566 GDCDGSRWHIGSAAY
+566 GDYDGSRWHIGSAAY
-581 MQENGVEGFP
+581 MQENGVEIP
-591 PSPCGG
+591 P
-597 GDGGGVRPH
+597 
-606 TAAAETSTELPP
+606 TEQPP
-618 PPVGEGWGGVR
+618 PPVGEGWGGAYP
-629 SHTADAESSTEQPPL
+629 HTADADTTTDAGWSL
-644 LQGAPADVG
+644 
-653 RPFMADTKNV
+653 MADKNNV
-663 GHKCPTC
+663 GHKYPTY
-670 EAHNPLPCEAGE
+670 EENTPLPCEAGE
-682 GRGGSVEKSRVA
+682 GWDGVYPHTADADTTTDAGWSLMADKNNVGHKYPTYEENTPLPCEAGEGWGGGVEKSRMA
-694 TTENN
+694 TTDNK
-699 AEMPTATETPANLPP
+699 AVPCDPKL
-714 PPVGEGGGGGSVRSA
+714 
-729 ISDAETSSGKT
+729 
-740 ANPSPIAAATTTVT
+740 
-754 NHGAPQYPADETAP
+754 
-768 GEPLVTPPHPSPTG
+768 TPPRPSPTG
-782 GGSAMAATLRAAAE
+782 GGSALT
-796 SSTELPPPL
+796 
-805 QGAPAPAAG
+805 
-814 EGRGGG
+814 
-820 SARSAISDAETSSGK
+820 DA
-835 TANPSPTAAPETTN
+835 NTT
-849 HVYLAENHELRAH
+849 HVYLAENRELRAH

-868 ERANLAA
+868 ERDNLAA
-875 TLAQLKTRYHLA
+875 TLARLQAHYHLA
-887 IASGDRAD
+887 IASGDRAE
-895 NVARLAARYGIE
+895 NVARLAARYGIT
-907 DWHGGL
+907 DRHGGL

-965 VLLRH
+965 VLLKN
-970 GPEALPYLLDLA
+970 GPEALPYLLELA
-982 ARSRRITRQNLIW
+982 ARSSRITRQNLIW

-1015 IAALGMSASSLL
+1015 IAALGMSTSSLL
-1027 VIANALRIHRTAP
+1027 VIANALRIHRTP
-1040 PPSAE
+1040 PPPATE

>member
-1 MSACYHCQQPIPPG
+1 MNCYHCQQPVPAG
-15 INITDDH
+15 IHITDDH
-22 GHHYCCHACQAV
+22 GHAYCCHACEAV
-34 AQIINA
+34 AHIISA
-40 HHLDQYY
+40 HHLEQYY

-65 WQAYDIPEIAA
+65 WQAYDLPEIAA
-76 QYTYKDGDE
+76 QYTYKDGDD

-100 TWLISRALQD
+100 TWLISHALQD
-110 AHGISHARINLGTGL
+110 AHGINHTRINLGTGR

-151 HTPDKNDDNQRRE
+151 HTPDEEDNKQRRE

-194 HGIDR
+194 HGIDH

-250 WLASLYHTV
+250 WLASLYHTL

-311 SGETQLVPLP
+311 RGETQLVPLP
-321 TIQPGDHIRVLPT
+321 AIQPGDHIRVLPT

-344 HGASRID
+344 GGASRID
-351 EQMLTGESTPQY
+351 ENMLTGESTPQY
-363 KTIGDRVHAGSTNLQ
+363 KTSGDRVHAGSTNLQ

-383 RVSQTG
+383 RVTQTG

-409 PQIDRNEALAQHT
+409 PQIDRNQALAQQT
-422 VLAVLIFAAAGYLL
+422 VLAVLILAAAGYLL
-436 WQFID
+436 WQWID

-485 SNTLDRLNHI
+485 SNTLDRLTHI

-502 TGTLTQGKYQLQ
+502 TGTLTQGKYQLRR
-514 QSDYYGNPARLLAI
+514 SDYYGEPRRLLAI

-540 AWYYSQQPVATVSMD
+540 AWYYSQQPVAGVTMD

-566 GDCDGSRWHIGSAAY
+566 GDYDGSRWHIGSAAY
-581 MQENGVEGFP
+581 MQENGVEIP
-591 PSPCGG
+591 P
-597 GDGGGVRPH
+597 
-606 TAAAETSTELPP
+606 AEQPP
-618 PPVGEGWGGVR
+618 PPVGESWDGAYP
-629 SHTADAESSTEQPPL
+629 HTTDADTTTD
-644 LQGAPADVG
+644 ADWSL
-653 RPFMADTKNV
+653 MADKNNV
-663 GHKCPTC
+663 GHKYPTY
-670 EAHNPLPCEAGE
+670 EENNPLPCEAGE
-682 GRGGSVEKSRVA
+682 GWGGGVEKSRMA
-694 TTENN
+694 TTDNK
-699 AEMPTATETPANLPP
+699 AVPCDPKLPP
-714 PPVGEGGGGGSVRSA
+714 PR
-729 ISDAETSSGKT
+729 
-740 ANPSPIAAATTTVT
+740 
-754 NHGAPQYPADETAP
+754 
-768 GEPLVTPPHPSPTG
+768 PSPTG
-782 GGSAMAATLRAAAE
+782 GESALT
-796 SSTELPPPL
+796 
-805 QGAPAPAAG
+805 
-814 EGRGGG
+814 
-820 SARSAISDAETSSGK
+820 DA
-835 TANPSPTAAPETTN
+835 NTT
-849 HVYLAENHELRAH
+849 HVYLAENRELRAH

-868 ERANLAA
+868 ERDNLAA
-875 TLAQLKTRYHLA
+875 TLARLQAHYHLA
-887 IASGDRAD
+887 IASGDRAE
-895 NVARLAARYGIE
+895 NVARLAARYGIT
-907 DWHGGL
+907 DRRGSL

-965 VLLRH
+965 VLLKN

-1015 IAALGMSASSLL
+1015 IAALGMSTSSLL
-1027 VIANALRIHRTAP
+1027 VIANALRIHRTP
-1040 PPSAE
+1040 PPPATE

>member
-1 MSACYHCQQPIPPG
+1 MNCYHCQQPVPAG
-15 INITDDH
+15 IHITDDH
-22 GHHYCCHACQAV
+22 GHAYCCHACEAV
-34 AQIINA
+34 AHIISA
-40 HHLDQYY
+40 HHLEQYY

-65 WQAYDIPEIAA
+65 WQAYDLPEIAA
-76 QYTYKDGDE
+76 QYTYKDGDD

-100 TWLISRALQD
+100 TWLISHALQD
-110 AHGISHARINLGTGL
+110 AHGISHTRINLGTGR

-151 HTPDKNDDNQRRE
+151 HTPDEEDNKQRRE

-194 HGIDR
+194 HGIDH

-250 WLASLYHTV
+250 WLASLYHTL

-311 SGETQLVPLP
+311 RGETQLVPLP

-344 HGASRID
+344 GGASRID
-351 EQMLTGESTPQY
+351 ENMLTGESTPQY
-363 KTIGDRVHAGSTNLQ
+363 KTSGDRVHAGSTNLQ

-383 RVSQTG
+383 RVTQTG

-409 PQIDRNEALAQHT
+409 SQIDRNQALAQQT
-422 VLAVLIFAAAGYLL
+422 VLAVLILAAAGYLL
-436 WQFID
+436 WQWIE

-485 SNTLDRLNHI
+485 SNTLDRLTHI

-514 QSDYYGNPARLLAI
+514 NSDYHGEPQRLLAI

-540 AWYYSQQPVATVSMD
+540 AWYYSQQPVANVAMD

-566 GDCDGSRWHIGSAAY
+566 GDYDGSRWHIGSAAY
-581 MQENGVEGFP
+581 MQENGVAIP
-591 PSPCGG
+591 
-597 GDGGGVRPH
+597 
-606 TAAAETSTELPP
+606 L
-618 PPVGEGWGGVR
+618 
-629 SHTADAESSTEQPPL
+629 AD
-644 LQGAPADVG
+644 
-653 RPFMADTKNV
+653 
-663 GHKCPTC
+663 
-670 EAHNPLPCEAGE
+670 
-682 GRGGSVEKSRVA
+682 
-694 TTENN
+694 
-699 AEMPTATETPANLPP
+699 
-714 PPVGEGGGGGSVRSA
+714 
-729 ISDAETSSGKT
+729 
-740 ANPSPIAAATTTVT
+740 
-754 NHGAPQYPADETAP
+754 
-768 GEPLVTPPHPSPTG
+768 
-782 GGSAMAATLRAAAE
+782 
-796 SSTELPPPL
+796 LPPPL
-805 QGAPAPAAG
+805 QDALASAAG

-820 SARSAISDAETSSGK
+820 KPDRLTAAASTAIPNNEIEQPAAAETPA
-835 TANPSPTAAPETTN
+835 TPENTT
-849 HVYLAENHELRAH
+849 HVYLAENRELRAH

-868 ERANLAA
+868 ERDNLAA
-875 TLAQLKTRYHLA
+875 TLARLQAHYHLA
-887 IASGDRAD
+887 IASGDRAE
-895 NVARLAARYGIE
+895 NVARLAARYSIA

-937 NDAPVLARASVSVAV
+937 NDAPVLAQADVSAAVAA
-952 GRANPLSQ
+952 G
-960 THADI
+960 ADVARDGADL
-965 VLLRH
+965 VLLNDDLNI
-970 GPEALPYLLDLA
+970 LPA
-982 ARSRRITRQNLIW
+982 TIAQARRTREIIRQNLAW
-995 ATVYNLTILPLA
+995 ASAYNIIAVPLA
-1007 ISGYLTPW
+1007 VLGYVKPW
-1015 IAALGMSASSLL
+1015 IAALGMSLSSLF
-1027 VIANALRIHRTAP
+1027 VVGNALRLLKKRK
-1040 PPSAE
+1040 

>member
-1 MSACYHCQQPIPPG
+1 MNCYHCQQPVPAG
-15 INITDDH
+15 IHITDDH
-22 GHHYCCHACQAV
+22 GHAYCCHACEAV
-34 AQIINA
+34 AYIISA
-40 HHLDQYY
+40 HHLEQYY

-65 WQAYDIPEIAA
+65 WQAYDLPEIAA
-76 QYTYKDGDE
+76 QYTYKDGDD

-100 TWLISRALQD
+100 TWLISHALQD
-110 AHGISHARINLGTGL
+110 AHGINHTRINLGTGR

-151 HTPDKNDDNQRRE
+151 HTPDEEDNKQRRE

-194 HGIDR
+194 HGIDH

-250 WLASLYHTV
+250 WLASLYHTL

-311 SGETQLVPLP
+311 RGETQLVPLP

-344 HGASRID
+344 GGASRID
-351 EQMLTGESTPQY
+351 ENMLTGESTPQY
-363 KTIGDRVHAGSTNLQ
+363 KTSGDRVHAGSTNLQ

-383 RVSQTG
+383 RVTQTG

-409 PQIDRNEALAQHT
+409 SQIDRNQALAQQT
-422 VLAVLIFAAAGYLL
+422 VLAVLILAAAGYLL
-436 WQFID
+436 WQWID
-441 PARAF
+441 PTRAF

-485 SNTLDRLNHI
+485 SNTLDRLTHI

-514 QSDYYGNPARLLAI
+514 NSDYHGEPQRLLAI

-540 AWYYSQQPVATVSMD
+540 AWYYSQQPVANVAMD

-566 GDCDGSRWHIGSAAY
+566 GDYDGSRWHIGSAVY
-581 MQENGVEGFP
+581 MQENGVEIP
-591 PSPCGG
+591 PA
-597 GDGGGVRPH
+597 D
-606 TAAAETSTELPP
+606 LPP
-618 PPVGEGWGGVR
+618 PPVGEGRGGVYP
-629 SHTADAESSTEQPPL
+629 HTADADTTTDAGWPL
-644 LQGAPADVG
+644 
-653 RPFMADTKNV
+653 MADKNNV
-663 GHKCPTC
+663 GHKYPTY
-670 EAHNPLPCEAGE
+670 EENTPLPCEAGE
-682 GRGGSVEKSRVA
+682 GWGGGVEKSRMA
-694 TTENN
+694 TTDNK
-699 AEMPTATETPANLPP
+699 AVPCDPKL
-714 PPVGEGGGGGSVRSA
+714 
-729 ISDAETSSGKT
+729 
-740 ANPSPIAAATTTVT
+740 
-754 NHGAPQYPADETAP
+754 
-768 GEPLVTPPHPSPTG
+768 TPPRPSLTE
-782 GGSAMAATLRAAAE
+782 GGSALT
-796 SSTELPPPL
+796 
-805 QGAPAPAAG
+805 
-814 EGRGGG
+814 
-820 SARSAISDAETSSGK
+820 DA
-835 TANPSPTAAPETTN
+835 NTT
-849 HVYLAENHELRAH
+849 HVYLAENRELRAH

-868 ERANLAA
+868 ERDNLAA
-875 TLAQLKTRYHLA
+875 TLARLQAHYHLA

-965 VLLRH
+965 VLLKN
-970 GPEALPYLLDLA
+970 GPEALPYLLELA

-995 ATVYNLTILPLA
+995 ATVYNLIILPLA

-1015 IAALGMSASSLL
+1015 IAALGMSTSSLL
-1027 VIANALRIHRTAP
+1027 VIANALRIHRTP
-1040 PPSAE
+1040 PPPATE

>member
-1 MSACYHCQQPIPPG
+1 MSACYHCQQPIPAG
-15 INITDDH
+15 INISDDH

-34 AQIINA
+34 AHIINA

-47 QVRDRPAPRPEH
+47 QVRDRPAPRPAH

-76 QYTYKDGDE
+76 QYTYQDGDT

-110 AHGISHARINLGTGL
+110 AHGIHHARINLGTGL
-125 AEIRWRDTP
+125 AEIRWRNTP

-199 EYEQLLRWISLLC
+199 EYEQLLRWTSLIC

-250 WLASLYHTV
+250 WLASLYHTL

-311 SGETQLVPLP
+311 SGEPRLVPLP

-409 PQIDRNEALAQHT
+409 PQIDCNEALARQT
-422 VLAVLIFAAAGYLL
+422 VLAVLILAAAGYLL
-436 WQFID
+436 WQIID

-514 QSDYYGNPARLLAI
+514 QSDYHGDPARLLAI

-581 MQENGVEGFP
+581 MQENGIAIP
-591 PSPCGG
+591 P
-597 GDGGGVRPH
+597 
-606 TAAAETSTELPP
+606 AEQPPFATQLP
-618 PPVGEGWGGVR
+618 PPVGEGWGGGCP
-629 SHTADAESSTEQPPL
+629 HTADAESATHKND
-644 LQGAPADVG
+644 AADVG

-682 GRGGSVEKSRVA
+682 GRGGGVEKSRVA

-699 AEMPTATETPANLPP
+699 AETPTATETPANLPP
-714 PPVGEGGGGGSVRSA
+714 PPVGEGRGGVC
-729 ISDAETSSGKT
+729 
-740 ANPSPIAAATTTVT
+740 
-754 NHGAPQYPADETAP
+754 
-768 GEPLVTPPHPSPTG
+768 PHI
-782 GGSAMAATLRAAAE
+782 AAAE
-796 SSTELPPPL
+796 SSTESPPPL

-820 SARSAISDAETSSGK
+820 STRSAISDAETSSGK
-835 TANPSPTAAPETTN
+835 TANPSPTAPPETTN

-970 GPEALPYLLDLA
+970 GPEALPYLLELA
-982 ARSRRITRQNLIW
+982 ARSRRITRQNLVW

-1007 ISGYLTPW
+1007 ISGHLTPW

-1040 PPSAE
+1040 PPATE

>member
-1 MSACYHCQQPIPPG
+1 MNCYHCQQPVPAG
-15 INITDDH
+15 IHITDDH
-22 GHHYCCHACQAV
+22 GHAYCCHACEAV
-34 AQIINA
+34 AHIISA
-40 HHLDQYY
+40 HHLEQYY

-65 WQAYDIPEIAA
+65 WQAYDLPEIAA
-76 QYTYKDGDE
+76 QYTYKDGDD

-100 TWLISRALQD
+100 TWLISHALQD
-110 AHGISHARINLGTGL
+110 AHGISHTRINLGTGR

-151 HTPDKNDDNQRRE
+151 HTPDEEDYKQRRE

-194 HGIDR
+194 HGIDH

-250 WLASLYHTV
+250 WLASLYHTL

-311 SGETQLVPLP
+311 RGEAQLVPLP

-344 HGASRID
+344 GGASRID
-351 EQMLTGESTPQY
+351 ENMLTGESTPQY
-363 KTIGDRVHAGSTNLQ
+363 KTSGDRVHAGSTNLQ

-383 RVSQTG
+383 RVTQTG

-409 PQIDRNEALAQHT
+409 PQIDRNQALAQQT
-422 VLAVLIFAAAGYLL
+422 VLAVLILAAAGYLL
-436 WQFID
+436 WQWID

-485 SNTLDRLNHI
+485 SNTLDRLTHI

-502 TGTLTQGKYQLQ
+502 TGTLTQGKYQLRR
-514 QSDYYGNPARLLAI
+514 SDYYGEPRRLLAI

-540 AWYYSQQPVATVSMD
+540 AWYYSQQPVANVAMD

-566 GDCDGSRWHIGSAAY
+566 GDYDGSRWHIGSAAY
-581 MQENGVEGFP
+581 MQENGVEIP
-591 PSPCGG
+591 
-597 GDGGGVRPH
+597 
-606 TAAAETSTELPP
+606 
-618 PPVGEGWGGVR
+618 
-629 SHTADAESSTEQPPL
+629 
-644 LQGAPADVG
+644 PAD
-653 RPFMADTKNV
+653 
-663 GHKCPTC
+663 
-670 EAHNPLPCEAGE
+670 
-682 GRGGSVEKSRVA
+682 
-694 TTENN
+694 
-699 AEMPTATETPANLPP
+699 
-714 PPVGEGGGGGSVRSA
+714 
-729 ISDAETSSGKT
+729 
-740 ANPSPIAAATTTVT
+740 
-754 NHGAPQYPADETAP
+754 
-768 GEPLVTPPHPSPTG
+768 
-782 GGSAMAATLRAAAE
+782 
-796 SSTELPPPL
+796 LPPPL
-805 QGAPAPAAG
+805 QDALASAAG

-820 SARSAISDAETSSGK
+820 KPDRLTAAASTAIPNNEIEQPAAAETPA
-835 TANPSPTAAPETTN
+835 TPENTT
-849 HVYLAENHELRAH
+849 HVYLAENRELRAH

-868 ERANLAA
+868 ERDNLAA
-875 TLAQLKTRYHLA
+875 TLARLQAHYHLA
-887 IASGDRAD
+887 IASGDRAE
-895 NVARLAARYGIE
+895 NVARLAARYGIT
-907 DWHGGL
+907 DRHGGL

-965 VLLRH
+965 VLLKN

-1015 IAALGMSASSLL
+1015 IAALGMSTSSLL
-1027 VIANALRIHRTAP
+1027 VIANALRIHRTLP
-1040 PPSAE
+1040 PPAAE

>member
-1 MSACYHCQQPIPPG
+1 MNCYHCQQPVPAG
-15 INITDDH
+15 IHITDDH
-22 GHHYCCHACQAV
+22 GHAYCCHACEAV
-34 AQIINA
+34 AHIISA
-40 HHLDQYY
+40 HHLEQYY

-65 WQAYDIPEIAA
+65 WQAYDLPEIAA
-76 QYTYKDGDE
+76 QYTYKDGDD

-100 TWLISRALQD
+100 TWLISHALQD
-110 AHGISHARINLGTGL
+110 AHGISHTRINLGTGR

-151 HTPDKNDDNQRRE
+151 HTPDEEDNKQRRE

-194 HGIDR
+194 HGIDH

-250 WLASLYHTV
+250 WLASLYHTL

-311 SGETQLVPLP
+311 RGETQLVPLP
-321 TIQPGDHIRVLPT
+321 AIQPGDHIRVLPT

-344 HGASRID
+344 GGASRID
-351 EQMLTGESTPQY
+351 ENMLTGESTPQY
-363 KTIGDRVHAGSTNLQ
+363 KTSGDRVHAGSTNLQ

-383 RVSQTG
+383 RVTQTG

-409 PQIDRNEALAQHT
+409 PQIDRNQALAQQT
-422 VLAVLIFAAAGYLL
+422 VLAVLILAAAGYLL
-436 WQFID
+436 WQWIE

-485 SNTLDRLNHI
+485 SNTLDRLTHI

-502 TGTLTQGKYQLQ
+502 TGTLTQGKYQLRR
-514 QSDYYGNPARLLAI
+514 SDYYGEPRRLLAI

-540 AWYYSQQPVATVSMD
+540 AWYYSQQPVANVAMD

-566 GDCDGSRWHIGSAAY
+566 GDYDGSRWHIGSAAY
-581 MQENGVEGFP
+581 MQENGVEIP
-591 PSPCGG
+591 P
-597 GDGGGVRPH
+597 
-606 TAAAETSTELPP
+606 AEQPP
-618 PPVGEGWGGVR
+618 PPVGEGWDGAYP
-629 SHTADAESSTEQPPL
+629 HTTDADTTTD
-644 LQGAPADVG
+644 ADWSL
-653 RPFMADTKNV
+653 MADKNNV
-663 GHKCPTC
+663 GHKYPTY
-670 EAHNPLPCEAGE
+670 EENNPLPCEAGE
-682 GRGGSVEKSRVA
+682 GWGGGVEKSR
-694 TTENN
+694 
-699 AEMPTATETPANLPP
+699 M
-714 PPVGEGGGGGSVRSA
+714 A
-729 ISDAETSSGKT
+729 ITDNKAVPCDPK
-740 ANPSPIAAATTTVT
+740 
-754 NHGAPQYPADETAP
+754 
-768 GEPLVTPPHPSPTG
+768 LTPPRPSPTG
-782 GGSAMAATLRAAAE
+782 GGSALT
-796 SSTELPPPL
+796 
-805 QGAPAPAAG
+805 
-814 EGRGGG
+814 
-820 SARSAISDAETSSGK
+820 DA
-835 TANPSPTAAPETTN
+835 NTT
-849 HVYLAENHELRAH
+849 HVYLAENRELRAH

-868 ERANLAA
+868 ERDNLAA
-875 TLAQLKTRYHLA
+875 TLARLQAHYHLA
-887 IASGDRAD
+887 IASGDRAE
-895 NVARLAARYGIE
+895 NVARLAARYGIT
-907 DWHGGL
+907 DRHGGL

-965 VLLRH
+965 VLLKN

-1015 IAALGMSASSLL
+1015 IAALGMSTSSLL
-1027 VIANALRIHRTAP
+1027 VIANALRIHRTP
-1040 PPSAE
+1040 PPPATE

>member
-1 MSACYHCQQPIPPG
+1 MNCYHCQQPVPAG
-15 INITDDH
+15 IHITDDH
-22 GHHYCCHACQAV
+22 GHAYCCHACEAV
-34 AQIINA
+34 AHIISA
-40 HHLDQYY
+40 HHLEQYY

-65 WQAYDIPEIAA
+65 WQAYDLPEIAA
-76 QYTYKDGDE
+76 QYTYKDGDD

-100 TWLISRALQD
+100 TWLISHALQD
-110 AHGISHARINLGTGL
+110 AHGINHTRINLGTGR

-151 HTPDKNDDNQRRE
+151 HTPDEEDNKQRRE

-194 HGIDR
+194 HGIDH

-250 WLASLYHTV
+250 WLASLYHTL

-311 SGETQLVPLP
+311 RGEAQLVPLP

-344 HGASRID
+344 GGASRID
-351 EQMLTGESTPQY
+351 ENMLTGESTPQY
-363 KTIGDRVHAGSTNLQ
+363 KTSGDRVHAGSTNLQ

-383 RVSQTG
+383 RVTQTG

-409 PQIDRNEALAQHT
+409 PQIDRNQALAQQT
-422 VLAVLIFAAAGYLL
+422 VLAVLILAAVGYLL
-436 WQFID
+436 WQWIE

-485 SNTLDRLNHI
+485 SNTLDRLTHI

-502 TGTLTQGKYQLQ
+502 TGTLTQGKYQLRR
-514 QSDYYGNPARLLAI
+514 SDYYGEPRRLLAI

-540 AWYYSQQPVATVSMD
+540 AWYYSQQPVANVAMD

-566 GDCDGSRWHIGSAAY
+566 GDYDGSRWHIGSAAY
-581 MQENGVEGFP
+581 MQENGVEIP
-591 PSPCGG
+591 
-597 GDGGGVRPH
+597 
-606 TAAAETSTELPP
+606 
-618 PPVGEGWGGVR
+618 
-629 SHTADAESSTEQPPL
+629 
-644 LQGAPADVG
+644 PAD
-653 RPFMADTKNV
+653 
-663 GHKCPTC
+663 
-670 EAHNPLPCEAGE
+670 
-682 GRGGSVEKSRVA
+682 
-694 TTENN
+694 
-699 AEMPTATETPANLPP
+699 
-714 PPVGEGGGGGSVRSA
+714 
-729 ISDAETSSGKT
+729 
-740 ANPSPIAAATTTVT
+740 
-754 NHGAPQYPADETAP
+754 
-768 GEPLVTPPHPSPTG
+768 
-782 GGSAMAATLRAAAE
+782 
-796 SSTELPPPL
+796 LPPPL
-805 QGAPAPAAG
+805 QDALASAAG

-820 SARSAISDAETSSGK
+820 KPDRLTAAASTAIPNNEIEQPAAAETPA
-835 TANPSPTAAPETTN
+835 TPENTT
-849 HVYLAENHELRAH
+849 HVYLAENRELRAH

-868 ERANLAA
+868 ERDNLAA
-875 TLAQLKTRYHLA
+875 TLARLQAHYHLA
-887 IASGDRAD
+887 IASGDRAE
-895 NVARLAARYGIE
+895 NVARLAARYGIT
-907 DWHGGL
+907 DRHGGL

-965 VLLRH
+965 VLLKN
-970 GPEALPYLLDLA
+970 GPEALPYLLELA
-982 ARSRRITRQNLIW
+982 ARSSRITRQNLIW

-1015 IAALGMSASSLL
+1015 IAALGMSTSSLL
-1027 VIANALRIHRTAP
+1027 VIANALRIHRTLP
-1040 PPSAE
+1040 PPAAE

>member
-1 MSACYHCQQPIPPG
+1 MNCYHCQQPVPAG
-15 INITDDH
+15 IHITDDH
-22 GHHYCCHACQAV
+22 GHAYCCHACEAV
-34 AQIINA
+34 AHIISA
-40 HHLDQYY
+40 HHLEQYY

-65 WQAYDIPEIAA
+65 WQAYDLPEIAA
-76 QYTYKDGDE
+76 QYTYKDGDD

-100 TWLISRALQD
+100 TWLISHALQD
-110 AHGISHARINLGTGL
+110 AHGISHTRINLGTGR

-151 HTPDKNDDNQRRE
+151 HTPDEEDYKQRRE

-194 HGIDR
+194 HGIDH

-250 WLASLYHTV
+250 WLASLYHTL

-311 SGETQLVPLP
+311 RGEAQLVPLP

-344 HGASRID
+344 GGASRID
-351 EQMLTGESTPQY
+351 ENMLTGESTPQY
-363 KTIGDRVHAGSTNLQ
+363 KTSGDRVHAGSTNLQ

-383 RVSQTG
+383 RVTQTG

-409 PQIDRNEALAQHT
+409 PQIDRNQALAQQT
-422 VLAVLIFAAAGYLL
+422 VLAVLILAAVGYLL
-436 WQFID
+436 WQWIE

-485 SNTLDRLNHI
+485 SNTLDRLTHI

-502 TGTLTQGKYQLQ
+502 TGTLTQGKYQLRR
-514 QSDYYGNPARLLAI
+514 SDYYGEPRRLLAI

-540 AWYYSQQPVATVSMD
+540 AWYYSQQPVANVAMD

-566 GDCDGSRWHIGSAAY
+566 GDYDGSRWHIGSAAY
-581 MQENGVEGFP
+581 MQENGVEIP
-591 PSPCGG
+591 
-597 GDGGGVRPH
+597 
-606 TAAAETSTELPP
+606 
-618 PPVGEGWGGVR
+618 
-629 SHTADAESSTEQPPL
+629 
-644 LQGAPADVG
+644 PAD
-653 RPFMADTKNV
+653 
-663 GHKCPTC
+663 
-670 EAHNPLPCEAGE
+670 
-682 GRGGSVEKSRVA
+682 
-694 TTENN
+694 
-699 AEMPTATETPANLPP
+699 
-714 PPVGEGGGGGSVRSA
+714 
-729 ISDAETSSGKT
+729 
-740 ANPSPIAAATTTVT
+740 
-754 NHGAPQYPADETAP
+754 
-768 GEPLVTPPHPSPTG
+768 
-782 GGSAMAATLRAAAE
+782 
-796 SSTELPPPL
+796 LPPPL
-805 QGAPAPAAG
+805 QDALASAAG

-820 SARSAISDAETSSGK
+820 KPDRLTAAASTAIPNNEIEQPAAAETPA
-835 TANPSPTAAPETTN
+835 TPENTT
-849 HVYLAENHELRAH
+849 HVYLAENRELRAH

-868 ERANLAA
+868 ERDNLAA
-875 TLAQLKTRYHLA
+875 TLARLQAHYHLA
-887 IASGDRAD
+887 IASGDRAE
-895 NVARLAARYGIE
+895 NVARLAARYGIT
-907 DWHGGL
+907 DRHGGL
-913 DPAAKLA
+913 APAAKLA

-965 VLLRH
+965 VLLKN

-1015 IAALGMSASSLL
+1015 IAALGMSTSSLL
-1027 VIANALRIHRTAP
+1027 VIANALRIHRTP
-1040 PPSAE
+1040 PPPATE

>member
-1 MSACYHCQQPIPPG
+1 MSACYHCQQSIAAG
-15 INITDDH
+15 IHIQDAH
-22 GHHYCCHACQAV
+22 GHRYCCHACEAV
-34 AQIINA
+34 AQIISA

-47 QVRDRPAPRPEH
+47 QVRDRPAPRPAH
-59 PYDPAH
+59 LYDPAH

-110 AHGISHARINLGTGL
+110 AHGINHARINLGTGL

-151 HTPDKNDDNQRRE
+151 HTPDKTDDSQRRE

-199 EYEQLLRWISLLC
+199 EYEQLLRWISLIC
-212 SAPVMLYAGYPYL
+212 SAPVMLYSGYPYL

-250 WLASLYHTV
+250 WLASLYHTL

-378 SPLDI
+378 SPLNI

-409 PQIDRNEALAQHT
+409 PQIDRNQALAQQT
-422 VLAVLIFAAAGYLL
+422 VLAVLILAAAGYLL
-436 WQFID
+436 WQWID

-485 SNTLDRLNHI
+485 SNTLDRLTHI

-514 QSDYYGNPARLLAI
+514 QSDYYGDPARLLAI

-581 MQENGVEGFP
+581 MQENGIAIP
-591 PSPCGG
+591 P
-597 GDGGGVRPH
+597 
-606 TAAAETSTELPP
+606 AEQPPFATQLP

-629 SHTADAESSTEQPPL
+629 PHTADAESSTEQPPL

-682 GRGGSVEKSRVA
+682 GRGGGVEKSRVA

-699 AEMPTATETPANLPP
+699 AETPTATETPTNLPP
-714 PPVGEGGGGGSVRSA
+714 PPVGEGWGGGS
-729 ISDAETSSGKT
+729 EKQT
-740 ANPSPIAAATTTVT
+740 ADT
-754 NHGAPQYPADETAP
+754 N
-768 GEPLVTPPHPSPTG
+768 
-782 GGSAMAATLRAAAE
+782 
-796 SSTELPPPL
+796 
-805 QGAPAPAAG
+805 
-814 EGRGGG
+814 
-820 SARSAISDAETSSGK
+820 
-835 TANPSPTAAPETTN
+835 TN

-895 NVARLAARYGIE
+895 NVARLAARYGIA
-907 DWHGGL
+907 DHHGGL

-965 VLLRH
+965 VLLKN

-1040 PPSAE
+1040 PPVTE

>member
-1 MSACYHCQQPIPPG
+1 MTCYHCHQPILAG
-15 INITDDH
+15 TDIHDDA
-22 GHHYCCHACQAV
+22 GHAYCCTACRAV
-34 AQIINA
+34 AAIISA

-47 QVRDRPAPRPEH
+47 TVRDRPAPRPDAA
-59 PYDPAH
+59 YDHSH
-65 WQAYDIPEIAA
+65 WQAYDLPDIVA
-76 QYTYKDGDE
+76 QYTYRDGE
-85 QEIHLYIDGLHCAAC
+85 NNEIHLYIDGLHCAAC
-100 TWLISRALQD
+100 TWLISRALER
-110 AHGISHARINLGTGL
+110 AHGITHTHINLTTGR

-142 ASLGYTPNL
+142 ADLGYTPNL
-151 HTPDKNDDNQRRE
+151 TTPDQEERRDHRR

-194 HGIDR
+194 LGIER
-199 EYEQLLRWISLLC
+199 EYEQLRWISALT
-212 SAPVMLYAGYPYL
+212 SAPVMLYAGYPFL
-225 KNAWLGLRHR
+225 KNTWLALKQRR
-235 QPNMDLPIALACAGA
+235 LNMDVPIAIACAGA
-250 WLASLYHTV
+250 WLASLYHT
-259 IGRGEIYY
+259 ILGHGEIYY

-277 SISRYLEAHTRR
+277 TISRTLEAHTRR
-289 RARHNQQ
+289 RARHNQH
-296 HFARLLPDAVYKYND
+296 HFARLLPDAVYRLEAD
-311 SGETQLVPLP
+311 GEYRLVPLP
-321 TIQPGDHIRVLPT
+321 AIRVDDHIRVLPT
-334 HTIPVDGEIT
+334 HTIPVDGQIEAGT
-344 HGASRID
+344 SRVD
-351 EQMLTGESTPQY
+351 ESMLSGESTPQY
-363 KTIGDRVHAGSTNLQ
+363 KQTGDAVLAGSTNLE

-383 RVSQTG
+383 RVTQTG

-422 VLAVLIFAAAGYLL
+422 VLAVLILAAAGYLL
-436 WQFID
+436 WQWID

-460 LSLATPTVLTAALNH
+460 LSLATPTVLTAARNH

-485 SNTLDRLNHI
+485 SNTLDRLTHI

-514 QSDYYGNPARLLAI
+514 QSDYHGDPQRLLAI

-566 GDCDGSRWHIGSAAY
+566 GDYDGSRWHIGSAAY
-581 MQENGVEGFP
+581 MQENGV
-591 PSPCGG
+591 
-597 GDGGGVRPH
+597 
-606 TAAAETSTELPP
+606 AI
-618 PPVGEGWGGVR
+618 
-629 SHTADAESSTEQPPL
+629 PL
-644 LQGAPADVG
+644 TD
-653 RPFMADTKNV
+653 
-663 GHKCPTC
+663 
-670 EAHNPLPCEAGE
+670 
-682 GRGGSVEKSRVA
+682 
-694 TTENN
+694 
-699 AEMPTATETPANLPP
+699 
-714 PPVGEGGGGGSVRSA
+714 
-729 ISDAETSSGKT
+729 
-740 ANPSPIAAATTTVT
+740 
-754 NHGAPQYPADETAP
+754 
-768 GEPLVTPPHPSPTG
+768 
-782 GGSAMAATLRAAAE
+782 
-796 SSTELPPPL
+796 LPPPL
-805 QGAPAPAAG
+805 QDALASAAG
-814 EGRGGG
+814 KGRGGG
-820 SARSAISDAETSSGK
+820 KPDRLTAAASTAIPNNEIEQPAAAETPA
-835 TANPSPTAAPETTN
+835 TPENTT
-849 HVYLAENHELRAH
+849 HVYLAENRELRAH

-868 ERANLAA
+868 ERDNLAA
-875 TLAQLKTRYHLA
+875 TLARLQAHYHLA
-887 IASGDRAD
+887 IASGDRAE
-895 NVARLAARYGIE
+895 NVARLAARYGIT

-965 VLLRH
+965 VLLKN

-1015 IAALGMSASSLL
+1015 IAALGMSTSSLL
-1027 VIANALRIHRTAP
+1027 VIANALRIHRTP
-1040 PPSAE
+1040 PPPAAE

>member
-1 MSACYHCQQPIPPG
+1 MNCYHCQQPVPAG
-15 INITDDH
+15 IHITDDH
-22 GHHYCCHACQAV
+22 GHAYCCHACEAV
-34 AQIINA
+34 AHIISA
-40 HHLDQYY
+40 HHLEQYY

-65 WQAYDIPEIAA
+65 WQAYDLPEIAA
-76 QYTYKDGDE
+76 QYTYKDGDD

-110 AHGISHARINLGTGL
+110 AHGINHTRINLGTGR

-151 HTPDKNDDNQRRE
+151 HTPDEEDNKQRRE

-194 HGIDR
+194 HGIDH

-225 KNAWLGLRHR
+225 KNAWLGLRHC

-250 WLASLYHTV
+250 WLASLYHTL

-311 SGETQLVPLP
+311 SGEMQLVPLP

-344 HGASRID
+344 GGASRID

-363 KTIGDRVHAGSTNLQ
+363 KTSGDRVHAGSTNLQ

-383 RVSQTG
+383 RVTQTG

-422 VLAVLIFAAAGYLL
+422 VLAVLILAAAGYLL

-485 SNTLDRLNHI
+485 SNTLDRLTHI

-502 TGTLTQGKYQLQ
+502 TGTLTQGKYQLRR
-514 QSDYYGNPARLLAI
+514 SDYYGEPQRLLAI

-540 AWYYSQQPVATVSMD
+540 AWYYSQQPVATVAMD

-566 GDCDGSRWHIGSAAY
+566 GDYDGSRWHIGSAAY
-581 MQENGVEGFP
+581 MQENGVEIP
-591 PSPCGG
+591 P
-597 GDGGGVRPH
+597 
-606 TAAAETSTELPP
+606 AEQPP
-618 PPVGEGWGGVR
+618 PPVGESWDGAYP
-629 SHTADAESSTEQPPL
+629 HTTDADTTTD
-644 LQGAPADVG
+644 ADWSL
-653 RPFMADTKNV
+653 MADKNNV
-663 GHKCPTC
+663 GHKYPTY
-670 EAHNPLPCEAGE
+670 EENNPLPCEAGE
-682 GRGGSVEKSRVA
+682 GWGGGVEKSRMA
-694 TTENN
+694 TTDNK
-699 AEMPTATETPANLPP
+699 AVPCDPKLPP
-714 PPVGEGGGGGSVRSA
+714 PR
-729 ISDAETSSGKT
+729 
-740 ANPSPIAAATTTVT
+740 
-754 NHGAPQYPADETAP
+754 
-768 GEPLVTPPHPSPTG
+768 PSPTG
-782 GGSAMAATLRAAAE
+782 GESALT
-796 SSTELPPPL
+796 
-805 QGAPAPAAG
+805 
-814 EGRGGG
+814 
-820 SARSAISDAETSSGK
+820 DA
-835 TANPSPTAAPETTN
+835 NTT
-849 HVYLAENHELRAH
+849 HVYLAENRELRAH

-868 ERANLAA
+868 ERDNLAA
-875 TLAQLKTRYHLA
+875 TLARLQAHYHLA
-887 IASGDRAD
+887 IASGDRAE
-895 NVARLAARYGIE
+895 NVARLAARYGIT
-907 DWHGGL
+907 DRRGSL

-965 VLLRH
+965 VLLKN

-1015 IAALGMSASSLL
+1015 IAALGMSTSSLL
-1027 VIANALRIHRTAP
+1027 VIANALRIHRTLP
-1040 PPSAE
+1040 PPATE

>member
-1 MSACYHCQQPIPPG
+1 MNCYHCQQPVPAG
-15 INITDDH
+15 IHITDDH
-22 GHHYCCHACQAV
+22 GHAYCCHACEAV
-34 AQIINA
+34 AHIISA
-40 HHLDQYY
+40 HHLEQYY

-65 WQAYDIPEIAA
+65 WQAYDLPEIAA
-76 QYTYKDGDE
+76 QYTYKDGDD

-100 TWLISRALQD
+100 TWLISHALQD
-110 AHGISHARINLGTGL
+110 AHGISHTRINLGTGR

-151 HTPDKNDDNQRRE
+151 HTPDEEDNKQRRE

-194 HGIDR
+194 HGIDH

-250 WLASLYHTV
+250 WLASLYHTL

-311 SGETQLVPLP
+311 RGETQLVPLP
-321 TIQPGDHIRVLPT
+321 AIQPGDHIRVLPT

-344 HGASRID
+344 GGASRID
-351 EQMLTGESTPQY
+351 ENMLTGESTPQY
-363 KTIGDRVHAGSTNLQ
+363 KTSGDRVHAGSTNLQ

-383 RVSQTG
+383 RVTQTG

-409 PQIDRNEALAQHT
+409 PQIDRNQALAQQT
-422 VLAVLIFAAAGYLL
+422 VLAVLILAAAGYLL
-436 WQFID
+436 WQWID

-485 SNTLDRLNHI
+485 SNTLDRLTHI

-502 TGTLTQGKYQLQ
+502 TGTLTQGKYQLRR
-514 QSDYYGNPARLLAI
+514 SDYYGEPRRLLAI

-540 AWYYSQQPVATVSMD
+540 AWYYSQQPVANVAMD

-566 GDCDGSRWHIGSAAY
+566 GDYDGSRWHIGSAAY
-581 MQENGVEGFP
+581 MQENGVEIP
-591 PSPCGG
+591 P
-597 GDGGGVRPH
+597 
-606 TAAAETSTELPP
+606 AEQPP
-618 PPVGEGWGGVR
+618 PPVGESWDGAYP
-629 SHTADAESSTEQPPL
+629 HTTDADTTTD
-644 LQGAPADVG
+644 ADWSL
-653 RPFMADTKNV
+653 MADKNNV
-663 GHKCPTC
+663 GHKYPTY
-670 EAHNPLPCEAGE
+670 EENNPLPCEAGE
-682 GRGGSVEKSRVA
+682 GWGGGVEKSRMA
-694 TTENN
+694 TTDNK
-699 AEMPTATETPANLPP
+699 AVPCDPKLPP
-714 PPVGEGGGGGSVRSA
+714 PR
-729 ISDAETSSGKT
+729 
-740 ANPSPIAAATTTVT
+740 
-754 NHGAPQYPADETAP
+754 
-768 GEPLVTPPHPSPTG
+768 PSPTG
-782 GGSAMAATLRAAAE
+782 GESALT
-796 SSTELPPPL
+796 
-805 QGAPAPAAG
+805 
-814 EGRGGG
+814 
-820 SARSAISDAETSSGK
+820 DA
-835 TANPSPTAAPETTN
+835 NTT
-849 HVYLAENHELRAH
+849 HVYLAENRELRAH

-868 ERANLAA
+868 ERDNLAA
-875 TLAQLKTRYHLA
+875 TLARLQAHYHLA
-887 IASGDRAD
+887 IASGDRAE
-895 NVARLAARYGIE
+895 NVARLAARYGIT
-907 DWHGGL
+907 DRRGSL

-965 VLLRH
+965 VLLKN

-1015 IAALGMSASSLL
+1015 IAALGMSTSSLL
-1027 VIANALRIHRTAP
+1027 VIANALRIHRTLP
-1040 PPSAE
+1040 PPATE

>member
-1 MSACYHCQQPIPPG
+1 MNCYHCQQPVPAG
-15 INITDDH
+15 IHITDDH
-22 GHHYCCHACQAV
+22 GHAYCCHACEAV
-34 AQIINA
+34 AHIISA
-40 HHLDQYY
+40 HHLEQYY

-59 PYDPAH
+59 PYDTAH
-65 WQAYDIPEIAA
+65 WQAYDLPEIAA
-76 QYTYKDGDE
+76 QYTYKDGDD

-100 TWLISRALQD
+100 TWLISHALQD
-110 AHGISHARINLGTGL
+110 AHGINHTRINLGTGR

-151 HTPDKNDDNQRRE
+151 HTPDEEDNKQRRE

-194 HGIDR
+194 HGIDH

-250 WLASLYHTV
+250 WLASLYHTL

-296 HFARLLPDAVYKYND
+296 HFARLLPDAVYKHD
-311 SGETQLVPLP
+311 GDTLRLVPLP

-344 HGASRID
+344 GGASRID
-351 EQMLTGESTPQY
+351 ENMLTGESTPQY
-363 KTIGDRVHAGSTNLQ
+363 KTSGDRVHAGSTNLQ

-383 RVSQTG
+383 RVTQTG

-409 PQIDRNEALAQHT
+409 PQIDRNQALAQQT
-422 VLAVLIFAAAGYLL
+422 VLAVLILAAAGYLL
-436 WQFID
+436 WQWIE

-485 SNTLDRLNHI
+485 SNTLDRLTHI

-502 TGTLTQGKYQLQ
+502 TGTLTQGKYQLRR
-514 QSDYYGNPARLLAI
+514 SDYYGEPRRLLAI

-540 AWYYSQQPVATVSMD
+540 AWYYSQQPVANVAMD

-566 GDCDGSRWHIGSAAY
+566 GDYDGSRWHIGSAAY
-581 MQENGVEGFP
+581 MQENGVEIP
-591 PSPCGG
+591 PP
-597 GDGGGVRPH
+597 
-606 TAAAETSTELPP
+606 EQPP
-618 PPVGEGWGGVR
+618 PPVGEGWGG
-629 SHTADAESSTEQPPL
+629 
-644 LQGAPADVG
+644 G
-653 RPFMADTKNV
+653 
-663 GHKCPTC
+663 
-670 EAHNPLPCEAGE
+670 
-682 GRGGSVEKSRVA
+682 VEKSRMA
-694 TTENN
+694 TTDNK
-699 AEMPTATETPANLPP
+699 AVPCDPKL
-714 PPVGEGGGGGSVRSA
+714 
-729 ISDAETSSGKT
+729 
-740 ANPSPIAAATTTVT
+740 
-754 NHGAPQYPADETAP
+754 
-768 GEPLVTPPHPSPTG
+768 TPPRPSPTG
-782 GGSAMAATLRAAAE
+782 GGSALT
-796 SSTELPPPL
+796 
-805 QGAPAPAAG
+805 
-814 EGRGGG
+814 
-820 SARSAISDAETSSGK
+820 DA
-835 TANPSPTAAPETTN
+835 NTT
-849 HVYLAENHELRAH
+849 HVYLAENCELRAH

-868 ERANLAA
+868 ERENLAA
-875 TLAQLKTRYHLA
+875 TLARLQAHYHLA
-887 IASGDRAD
+887 IASGDRAE
-895 NVARLAARYGIE
+895 NVARLAARYGIT

-965 VLLRH
+965 VLLKN
-970 GPEALPYLLDLA
+970 GPEALPYLLELA
-982 ARSRRITRQNLIW
+982 ARSSRITRQNLIW

-1015 IAALGMSASSLL
+1015 IAALGMSTSSLL
-1027 VIANALRIHRTAP
+1027 VIANALRIHRTP
-1040 PPSAE
+1040 PPPATE

>member
-1 MSACYHCQQPIPPG
+1 MSACYHCQQPVPAG
-15 INITDDH
+15 IHIQDSH
-22 GHHYCCHACQAV
+22 GHAYCCHACEAV
-34 AQIINA
+34 AHIISA
-40 HHLDQYY
+40 HHLEQYY

-65 WQAYDIPEIAA
+65 WQAYDLPEIAA
-76 QYTYKDGDE
+76 QYTYKDGDD

-100 TWLISRALQD
+100 TWLISHALQD
-110 AHGISHARINLGTGL
+110 AHGISHTRINLGTGR

-151 HTPDKNDDNQRRE
+151 HTPDEEDNKQRRE

-194 HGIDR
+194 HGIDH

-250 WLASLYHTV
+250 WLASLYHTL

-311 SGETQLVPLP
+311 RGEAQLVPLP
-321 TIQPGDHIRVLPT
+321 AIQPGDHIRVLPT

-344 HGASRID
+344 GGASRID
-351 EQMLTGESTPQY
+351 ENMLTGESTPQY
-363 KTIGDRVHAGSTNLQ
+363 KTSGDRVHAGSTNLQ

-383 RVSQTG
+383 RVTQTG

-409 PQIDRNEALAQHT
+409 PQIDRNQALAQQT
-422 VLAVLIFAAAGYLL
+422 VLAVLILAAAGYLL
-436 WQFID
+436 WQWID

-485 SNTLDRLNHI
+485 SNTLDRLTHI

-502 TGTLTQGKYQLQ
+502 TGTLTQGKYQLHR
-514 QSDYYGNPARLLAI
+514 SDYYGEPQRLLAI

-540 AWYYSQQPVATVSMD
+540 AWYYSQQPVAGVTMD

-566 GDCDGSRWHIGSAAY
+566 GDYDGSRWHIGSAAY
-581 MQENGVEGFP
+581 MQENGVEIP
-591 PSPCGG
+591 P
-597 GDGGGVRPH
+597 
-606 TAAAETSTELPP
+606 TEQPP

-629 SHTADAESSTEQPPL
+629 SHTADANTTTDAGWPL
-644 LQGAPADVG
+644 
-653 RPFMADTKNV
+653 MADKNNV
-663 GHKCPTC
+663 GHKYPTY
-670 EAHNPLPCEAGE
+670 EENTPLPCEAGE
-682 GRGGSVEKSRVA
+682 GWGGGVEKSRMA
-694 TTENN
+694 TTDDK
-699 AEMPTATETPANLPP
+699 AVPCDPKLPP
-714 PPVGEGGGGGSVRSA
+714 PR
-729 ISDAETSSGKT
+729 
-740 ANPSPIAAATTTVT
+740 
-754 NHGAPQYPADETAP
+754 
-768 GEPLVTPPHPSPTG
+768 PSPTG
-782 GGSAMAATLRAAAE
+782 GESALT
-796 SSTELPPPL
+796 
-805 QGAPAPAAG
+805 
-814 EGRGGG
+814 
-820 SARSAISDAETSSGK
+820 DA
-835 TANPSPTAAPETTN
+835 NTT
-849 HVYLAENHELRAH
+849 HVYLAENRELRAH

-868 ERANLAA
+868 ERDNLAA
-875 TLAQLKTRYHLA
+875 TLARLQAHYHLA
-887 IASGDRAD
+887 IASGDRAE
-895 NVARLAARYGIE
+895 NVARLAARYGIT

-965 VLLRH
+965 VLLKN

-1015 IAALGMSASSLL
+1015 IAALGMSTSSLL
-1027 VIANALRIHRTAP
+1027 VIANALRIHRTLP
-1040 PPSAE
+1040 PPATE

>member
-1 MSACYHCQQPIPPG
+1 MNCYHCQQPVPAG
-15 INITDDH
+15 IHITDDH
-22 GHHYCCHACQAV
+22 GHAYCCHACEAV
-34 AQIINA
+34 AHIISA
-40 HHLDQYY
+40 HHLEQYY

-65 WQAYDIPEIAA
+65 WQAYDLPEIAA
-76 QYTYKDGDE
+76 QYTYKDGDD

-100 TWLISRALQD
+100 TWLISHALQD
-110 AHGISHARINLGTGL
+110 AHGISHTRINLGTGR

-151 HTPDKNDDNQRRE
+151 HTPDEEDYKQRRE

-194 HGIDR
+194 HGIDH

-250 WLASLYHTV
+250 WLASLYHTL

-311 SGETQLVPLP
+311 RGETQLVPLP
-321 TIQPGDHIRVLPT
+321 AIQPGDHIRVLPT

-344 HGASRID
+344 GGASRID
-351 EQMLTGESTPQY
+351 ENMLTGESTPQY
-363 KTIGDRVHAGSTNLQ
+363 KTSGDRVHAGSTNLQ

-383 RVSQTG
+383 RVTQTG

-409 PQIDRNEALAQHT
+409 PQIDRNQALAQQT
-422 VLAVLIFAAAGYLL
+422 VLAVLILAAAGYLL
-436 WQFID
+436 WQWIE

-485 SNTLDRLNHI
+485 SNTLDRLTHI

-502 TGTLTQGKYQLQ
+502 PGTLTQGKYQLRR
-514 QSDYYGNPARLLAI
+514 SDYYGEPRRLLAI

-540 AWYYSQQPVATVSMD
+540 AWYYSQQPVANVAMD

-566 GDCDGSRWHIGSAAY
+566 GDYDGSRWHIGSAAY
-581 MQENGVEGFP
+581 MQENGVEIP
-591 PSPCGG
+591 PA
-597 GDGGGVRPH
+597 D
-606 TAAAETSTELPP
+606 LPP
-618 PPVGEGWGGVR
+618 PPVGEGRGGVYP
-629 SHTADAESSTEQPPL
+629 HTTDADWSL
-644 LQGAPADVG
+644 
-653 RPFMADTKNV
+653 MADKNNV
-663 GHKCPTC
+663 GHKYPTY
-670 EAHNPLPCEAGE
+670 EENTPLPCEAGE
-682 GRGGSVEKSRVA
+682 GW
-694 TTENN
+694 
-699 AEMPTATETPANLPP
+699 
-714 PPVGEGGGGGSVRSA
+714 GGGVKKFRMA
-729 ISDAETSSGKT
+729 ITDNKAVPCDPK
-740 ANPSPIAAATTTVT
+740 
-754 NHGAPQYPADETAP
+754 
-768 GEPLVTPPHPSPTG
+768 LTPPRPFPTG
-782 GGSAMAATLRAAAE
+782 GGSALT
-796 SSTELPPPL
+796 
-805 QGAPAPAAG
+805 
-814 EGRGGG
+814 
-820 SARSAISDAETSSGK
+820 DA
-835 TANPSPTAAPETTN
+835 NTT
-849 HVYLAENHELRAH
+849 HVYLAENCELRAH

-868 ERANLAA
+868 ERDNLAA
-875 TLAQLKTRYHLA
+875 TLARLQAHYHLA
-887 IASGDRAD
+887 IASGDRAE
-895 NVARLAARYGIE
+895 NVARLAARYGIT

-965 VLLRH
+965 VLLKN
-970 GPEALPYLLDLA
+970 GPEALPYLLELA
-982 ARSRRITRQNLIW
+982 ARSSRITRQNLIW

-1007 ISGYLTPW
+1007 ISGHLTPW
-1015 IAALGMSASSLL
+1015 IAALGMSTSSLL
-1027 VIANALRIHRTAP
+1027 VIANALRIHRTP
-1040 PPSAE
+1040 PPPAAE

>member
-1 MSACYHCQQPIPPG
+1 MNCYHCQQPVPAG
-15 INITDDH
+15 IHITDDH
-22 GHHYCCHACQAV
+22 GHAYCCHACEAV
-34 AQIINA
+34 AHIISA
-40 HHLDQYY
+40 HHLEQYY

-65 WQAYDIPEIAA
+65 WQAYDLPEIAA
-76 QYTYKDGDE
+76 QYTYKDGDD

-100 TWLISRALQD
+100 TWLISHALQD
-110 AHGISHARINLGTGL
+110 AHGISHTRINLGTGR

-151 HTPDKNDDNQRRE
+151 HTPDEEDNKQRRE

-194 HGIDR
+194 HGIDH

-250 WLASLYHTV
+250 WLASLYHTL

-311 SGETQLVPLP
+311 RGEAQLVPLP
-321 TIQPGDHIRVLPT
+321 AIQPGDHIRVLPT

-344 HGASRID
+344 GGASRID
-351 EQMLTGESTPQY
+351 ENMLTGESTPQY
-363 KTIGDRVHAGSTNLQ
+363 KTSGDRVHAGSTNLQ

-383 RVSQTG
+383 RVTQTG

-409 PQIDRNEALAQHT
+409 PQIDRNQALAQQT
-422 VLAVLIFAAAGYLL
+422 VLAVLILAAAGYLL
-436 WQFID
+436 WQWIE

-485 SNTLDRLNHI
+485 SNTLDRLTHI

-502 TGTLTQGKYQLQ
+502 TGTLTQGKYQLRR
-514 QSDYYGNPARLLAI
+514 SDYYGEPQRLLAI

-540 AWYYSQQPVATVSMD
+540 AWYYSQQPVANVAMD
-555 NIEQHS
+555 NIEQYS

-566 GDCDGSRWHIGSAAY
+566 GDYDGSRWHIGSAAY
-581 MQENGVEGFP
+581 MQENGVEIP
-591 PSPCGG
+591 P
-597 GDGGGVRPH
+597 
-606 TAAAETSTELPP
+606 TEQPP

-629 SHTADAESSTEQPPL
+629 SHTADADTTTDAGWPL
-644 LQGAPADVG
+644 
-653 RPFMADTKNV
+653 MADKNNV
-663 GHKCPTC
+663 GHKYPTY
-670 EAHNPLPCEAGE
+670 EENNPLPCEAGE
-682 GRGGSVEKSRVA
+682 GWGGGVEKSRMA
-694 TTENN
+694 TTDNK
-699 AEMPTATETPANLPP
+699 AVPCDPKL
-714 PPVGEGGGGGSVRSA
+714 
-729 ISDAETSSGKT
+729 
-740 ANPSPIAAATTTVT
+740 
-754 NHGAPQYPADETAP
+754 
-768 GEPLVTPPHPSPTG
+768 TPPRPSPTG
-782 GGSAMAATLRAAAE
+782 GGSALT
-796 SSTELPPPL
+796 
-805 QGAPAPAAG
+805 
-814 EGRGGG
+814 
-820 SARSAISDAETSSGK
+820 DA
-835 TANPSPTAAPETTN
+835 NTT
-849 HVYLAENHELRAH
+849 HVYLAENRELRAH

-868 ERANLAA
+868 ERDNLAA
-875 TLAQLKTRYHLA
+875 TLARLQAHYHLA
-887 IASGDRAD
+887 IASGDRAE
-895 NVARLAARYGIE
+895 NVARLAARYGIT
-907 DWHGGL
+907 DRHGGL

-965 VLLRH
+965 VLLKN

-982 ARSRRITRQNLIW
+982 ARSRRITRQNLAW

-1007 ISGYLTPW
+1007 ISGHLTPW

-1040 PPSAE
+1040 PPATE

>member
-1 MSACYHCQQPIPPG
+1 MNCYHCQQPVPAG
-15 INITDDH
+15 IHITDDH
-22 GHHYCCHACQAV
+22 GHAYCCHACEAV
-34 AQIINA
+34 AHIISA
-40 HHLDQYY
+40 HHLEQYY

-65 WQAYDIPEIAA
+65 WQAYDLPEIAA
-76 QYTYKDGDE
+76 QYTYKDGDD

-100 TWLISRALQD
+100 TWLISHALQD
-110 AHGISHARINLGTGL
+110 AHGINHTRINLGTGR

-151 HTPDKNDDNQRRE
+151 HTPDEEDNKQRRE

-194 HGIDR
+194 HGIDH

-250 WLASLYHTV
+250 WLASLYHTL

-311 SGETQLVPLP
+311 RGEAQLVPLP

-344 HGASRID
+344 GGASRID
-351 EQMLTGESTPQY
+351 ENMLTGESTPQY
-363 KTIGDRVHAGSTNLQ
+363 KTSGDRVHAGSTNLQ

-383 RVSQTG
+383 RVTQTG

-409 PQIDRNEALAQHT
+409 PQIDRNQALAQQT
-422 VLAVLIFAAAGYLL
+422 VLAVLILAAAGYLL
-436 WQFID
+436 WQWID

-485 SNTLDRLNHI
+485 SNTLDRLTHI

-502 TGTLTQGKYQLQ
+502 TGTLTQGKYQLRR
-514 QSDYYGNPARLLAI
+514 SDYYGEPRRLLAI

-540 AWYYSQQPVATVSMD
+540 AWYYSQQPVANVAMD

-566 GDCDGSRWHIGSAAY
+566 GDYDGSRWHIGSAAY
-581 MQENGVEGFP
+581 MQESGVEIP
-591 PSPCGG
+591 P
-597 GDGGGVRPH
+597 
-606 TAAAETSTELPP
+606 TEQPP

-629 SHTADAESSTEQPPL
+629 SHTTDADTTTDAGWPL
-644 LQGAPADVG
+644 
-653 RPFMADTKNV
+653 MADKNNV
-663 GHKCPTC
+663 GHKYPTY
-670 EAHNPLPCEAGE
+670 EENNPLPCEAG
-682 GRGGSVEKSRVA
+682 GGWGGGVEKSRMA
-694 TTENN
+694 TTDNK
-699 AEMPTATETPANLPP
+699 AVPCDPKLPP
-714 PPVGEGGGGGSVRSA
+714 PR
-729 ISDAETSSGKT
+729 
-740 ANPSPIAAATTTVT
+740 
-754 NHGAPQYPADETAP
+754 
-768 GEPLVTPPHPSPTG
+768 PSPTG
-782 GGSAMAATLRAAAE
+782 GGSALT
-796 SSTELPPPL
+796 
-805 QGAPAPAAG
+805 
-814 EGRGGG
+814 
-820 SARSAISDAETSSGK
+820 DA
-835 TANPSPTAAPETTN
+835 NTT
-849 HVYLAENHELRAH
+849 HVYLAENCELRAH

-868 ERANLAA
+868 ERDNLAA
-875 TLAQLKTRYHLA
+875 TLARLQAHYHLA
-887 IASGDRAD
+887 IASGDRAE
-895 NVARLAARYGIE
+895 NVARLAARYGIT

-965 VLLRH
+965 VLLKN

-1015 IAALGMSASSLL
+1015 IAALGMSTSSLL
-1027 VIANALRIHRTAP
+1027 IIANALRIHRTP
-1040 PPSAE
+1040 PPPATE

>member
-1 MSACYHCQQPIPPG
+1 MNCYHCQQPVPAG
-15 INITDDH
+15 IHITDDH
-22 GHHYCCHACQAV
+22 GHAYCCHACEAV
-34 AQIINA
+34 AHIISA
-40 HHLDQYY
+40 HHLEQYY

-65 WQAYDIPEIAA
+65 WQAYDLPEIAA
-76 QYTYKDGDE
+76 QYTYKDGDD

-100 TWLISRALQD
+100 TWLISHALQD
-110 AHGISHARINLGTGL
+110 AHGINHTRINLGTGR

-151 HTPDKNDDNQRRE
+151 HTPDEEDNKQRRE

-194 HGIDR
+194 HGIDH

-250 WLASLYHTV
+250 WLASLYHTL

-311 SGETQLVPLP
+311 RGETQLVPLP

-344 HGASRID
+344 GGASRID
-351 EQMLTGESTPQY
+351 ENMLTGESTPQY
-363 KTIGDRVHAGSTNLQ
+363 KTSGDRVHAGSTNLQ

-383 RVSQTG
+383 RVTQTG

-409 PQIDRNEALAQHT
+409 SQIDRNQALAQQT
-422 VLAVLIFAAAGYLL
+422 VLAVLILAAAGYLL
-436 WQFID
+436 WQWID
-441 PARAF
+441 PTRAF

-485 SNTLDRLNHI
+485 SNTLDRLTHI

-514 QSDYYGNPARLLAI
+514 NSDYHGEPRRLLAI

-540 AWYYSQQPVATVSMD
+540 AWYYSQQPVANVAMD

-566 GDCDGSRWHIGSAAY
+566 GDYDGSRWHIGSAVY
-581 MQENGVEGFP
+581 MQENGVEIP
-591 PSPCGG
+591 PA
-597 GDGGGVRPH
+597 D
-606 TAAAETSTELPP
+606 LPP
-618 PPVGEGWGGVR
+618 PPVGEGRGGVYP
-629 SHTADAESSTEQPPL
+629 HTADADTTTDAGWPL
-644 LQGAPADVG
+644 
-653 RPFMADTKNV
+653 MADKNNV
-663 GHKCPTC
+663 GHKYPTY
-670 EAHNPLPCEAGE
+670 EENNPLPCEAGE
-682 GRGGSVEKSRVA
+682 GWGGGVEKSRMA
-694 TTENN
+694 TTDNK
-699 AEMPTATETPANLPP
+699 AVPCDPKLTPT
-714 PPVGEGGGGGSVRSA
+714 R
-729 ISDAETSSGKT
+729 
-740 ANPSPIAAATTTVT
+740 PS
-754 NHGAPQYPADETAP
+754 
-768 GEPLVTPPHPSPTG
+768 LTG
-782 GGSAMAATLRAAAE
+782 GGSALT
-796 SSTELPPPL
+796 
-805 QGAPAPAAG
+805 
-814 EGRGGG
+814 
-820 SARSAISDAETSSGK
+820 DA
-835 TANPSPTAAPETTN
+835 NTT
-849 HVYLAENHELRAH
+849 HVYLAENRELRAH

-868 ERANLAA
+868 ERDNLAA
-875 TLAQLKTRYHLA
+875 TLARLQAHYHLA

-965 VLLRH
+965 VLLKN
-970 GPEALPYLLDLA
+970 GPEALPYLLELA

-995 ATVYNLTILPLA
+995 ATVYNLIILPLA

-1015 IAALGMSASSLL
+1015 IAALGMSTSSLL
-1027 VIANALRIHRTAP
+1027 VIANALRIHRTP
-1040 PPSAE
+1040 PPPAAE

>member
-1 MSACYHCQQPIPPG
+1 MNCYHCQQPVPAG
-15 INITDDH
+15 IHITDDH
-22 GHHYCCHACQAV
+22 GHAYCCHACEAV
-34 AQIINA
+34 AHIISA
-40 HHLDQYY
+40 HHLEQYY

-65 WQAYDIPEIAA
+65 WQAYDLPEIAA
-76 QYTYKDGDE
+76 QYTYKDGDD

-100 TWLISRALQD
+100 TWLISHALQD
-110 AHGISHARINLGTGL
+110 AHGISHTRINLGTGR

-151 HTPDKNDDNQRRE
+151 HTPDEEDNKQRRE

-194 HGIDR
+194 HGIDH

-250 WLASLYHTV
+250 WLASLYHTL

-311 SGETQLVPLP
+311 RGEAQLVPLP

-344 HGASRID
+344 GGASRID
-351 EQMLTGESTPQY
+351 ENMLTGESTPQY
-363 KTIGDRVHAGSTNLQ
+363 KTSGDRIHAGSTNLQ

-383 RVSQTG
+383 RVTQTG

-409 PQIDRNEALAQHT
+409 PQIDRNQALAQQT
-422 VLAVLIFAAAGYLL
+422 VLAVLILAAAGYLL

-485 SNTLDRLNHI
+485 SNTLDRLTHI

-502 TGTLTQGKYQLQ
+502 TGTLTQGKYQLRR
-514 QSDYYGNPARLLAI
+514 SDYYGEPQRLLAI

-540 AWYYSQQPVATVSMD
+540 AWYYSQQPVATVAMD

-566 GDCDGSRWHIGSAAY
+566 GDYDGSRWHIGSAAY
-581 MQENGVEGFP
+581 MQENGVAIP
-591 PSPCGG
+591 
-597 GDGGGVRPH
+597 
-606 TAAAETSTELPP
+606 L
-618 PPVGEGWGGVR
+618 
-629 SHTADAESSTEQPPL
+629 AD
-644 LQGAPADVG
+644 
-653 RPFMADTKNV
+653 
-663 GHKCPTC
+663 
-670 EAHNPLPCEAGE
+670 
-682 GRGGSVEKSRVA
+682 
-694 TTENN
+694 
-699 AEMPTATETPANLPP
+699 
-714 PPVGEGGGGGSVRSA
+714 
-729 ISDAETSSGKT
+729 
-740 ANPSPIAAATTTVT
+740 
-754 NHGAPQYPADETAP
+754 
-768 GEPLVTPPHPSPTG
+768 
-782 GGSAMAATLRAAAE
+782 
-796 SSTELPPPL
+796 LPPPL
-805 QGAPAPAAG
+805 QDALASAAG

-820 SARSAISDAETSSGK
+820 KPDRLTAAASTAIPNNEIEQPAAAETPA
-835 TANPSPTAAPETTN
+835 TPENTT
-849 HVYLAENHELRAH
+849 HVYLAENRELRAH

-868 ERANLAA
+868 ERDNLDA
-875 TLAQLKTRYHLA
+875 TLARLQAHYHLA
-887 IASGDRAD
+887 IASGDRAE
-895 NVARLAARYGIE
+895 NVARLAARYGIT
-907 DWHGGL
+907 DRHGGL

-965 VLLRH
+965 VLLKN

-1015 IAALGMSASSLL
+1015 IAALGMSTSSLL
-1027 VIANALRIHRTAP
+1027 VIANALRIHRTLP
-1040 PPSAE
+1040 PPATE